1 MGYIR
6 KKLIV
11 FTLLLFSTVALLTGC
26 TKDKYKNLKL
36 DVDKTDIEIVLSD
49 NDEENVFSITS
60 TVSKLPKGY
69 DGAVS
74 FTMPVND
81 FIEEVDVAPQVNN
94 GVSTAYY
101 KAKKQ
106 GGPVIITV
114 KTTEGNLEK
123 QVTVK
128 VTKPITSLS
137 FTQTT
142 IPVVKGERTDIS
154 KFISFNPNG
163 TTQNGIKLELTS
175 GDQTNEL
182 IKVVTDGQYLTVPSD
197 CTLTSFQVRAR
208 STYNDQLVTEVA
220 NVKVVTIVDKENISL
235 IYNNNTPNTTEDDVA
250 LTKNSKGEYNLV
262 LATNAEDNYT
272 KTIYFNFDNKVSENT
287 NYTVTVKGLQDDGSI
302 IDNNVVNS
310 IVQVD
315 KTLNAINSFDIK
327 AIGNGSTQ
335 IEFVIERADFPGYE
349 PFRQTIALNIKSEAF
364 PTNITVTD
372 GSNNQSLD
380 EIKLYANYNE
390 SASIF
395 GTRFRINVSNET
407 GVMTNQNV
415 ILTLSSG
422 GNFIQL
428 YDRFKNA
435 ISFNTPISSDA
446 DYYMAHTYTTAPTA
460 KITLT
465 ITSATFDKI
474 VTTIPINIETDP
486 LVLSTTQPEL
496 NIDINHKEI
505 ETPLSID
512 GVSVSAFDT
521 LKVELVNEDGVD
533 ASKFLKYT
541 QTNTSITLSPIS
553 DEIGECK
560 VKVSAENGS
569 EVVFTVILFESLNA
583 DTTTVKIAGQTLSA
597 KTEVGGYSP
606 TVVVKNGLNI
616 PVSFTINGRNYTT
629 LDNTGLRFSID
640 SSNTQIVKVPNYHS
654 VETQNAPGTS
664 MITVSITGFN
674 DFGEQNKTLY
684 FQISLTVS
692 IPLTSLTTTDKEV
705 TRYDTATLTANQR
718 TQYGTYDIVLYS
730 SPVNA
735 TIDYNSIDWT
745 FTIDGVEYI
754 YGQSPSVEKLIDTTN
769 KIITY
774 TFTYRSTCIVTLT
787 TSMTNFRKAT
797 VECFIRE
804 STIDIL
810 YFQVNAKVQQSF
822 TNENGV
828 TITSPKQASVKMIIK
843 KAKSV
848 SDYFF
853 TNITEYTIAGTNDK
867 YSEVVFDE
875 RDLEYDGEN
884 YTNYDNCLKVV
895 PFTVYPSDAL
905 NKKLCASVNNASIE
919 ATVDNLN
926 GVLNIRILSPFQ
938 DSNANVI
945 VKVYPMD
952 NPDTYKEIRVRVLNG
967 KTEQTAFEI
976 KNVEDLIKINTSL
989 NAYYVLTSNIILDSW
1004 TPIGYNNGNVRAFN
1018 GNFSGT
1024 HNIYD
1029 ANGNVLQST
1038 SYSISGMTITDNEL
1052 DYYGLFAFVG
1062 KNAVIHD
1069 LTLNDFLI
1077 RADINRSVNIYAG
1090 ALAGYSEGAI
1100 RNVVINDGSGVA
1112 NFNGSYYS
1120 TLEKGRTNSGIYITA
1135 NTITT
1140 DRSYFF
1146 VGGLVGFA
1154 NGLYSSNESNLKVKN
1169 YYDGNTNEKFVEQD
1183 YFYVDTTSI
1192 KNDEKYELYSNADI
1206 YNVSAT
1212 TQLNVYVKSNNI
1224 SYVGGLVGFNN
1235 KAYIANEDNEDDV
1248 TFGKDSANVI
1258 TSINASLTDEQ
1269 ITNNINS
1276 AFGGVVGFNN
1286 GIVSNVIAK
1295 ADIIG
1300 KSENE
1305 NNEEY
1310 YMSNIGGVVGYNVG
1324 TIKGTTAYPLL
1335 RGYINVGGIVG
1346 KSESAIVHI
1355 DNTITLTTDGKE
1367 KTYSFINGIGLNSL
1381 ISSEFLQADKVN
1393 FNKNFKIKLEKF
1405 SNESY
1410 DLDGLIQLFKD
1421 QYFTT
1426 SGDDIIEAKIRTLYG
1441 FGNNDPLPELYT
1453 IIRIDYVDLLSED
1466 MTKDTITNYCVS
1478 TTYEN
1483 DESIKSNH
1491 YYNSYFTT
1499 YTLAYKLAKNG
1510 INTVIDNDVQFLYL
1524 GETIKEYNTAI
1535 IGYNNVGGVIGQ
1547 YIGLIGL
1554 GETTSNTNDVNLLRY
1569 KLVDY
1574 YYSSFD
1580 NSKKIASAFNYAI
1593 YNPVSYNTAYNYTG
1607 LKVVPINETGYT
1619 GGYYGNIL
1627 LSDAHSQSASNS
1639 HRNYAG
1645 GLIGYMSN
1653 AAVYNSQVFA
1663 DIQGRLAGLGGI
1675 VGKVDGI
1682 TQINNVSYIGLIH
1695 NKETG
1700 ATADA
1705 TSATG
1710 GIVGDALSATTTF
1723 AYYSEYIRADGSD
1736 YTYIAS
1742 PINVLQYEYNSFGK
1756 SVPTTNEFVS
1766 YNNISNAYFKANTL
1780 NSGYINSVDPF
1791 DRSQLVNN
1799 EKQDEKTKFDYYN
1812 NTSVGFVGEGRKE
1825 VKFIIKDDQ
1834 NGNLTTMHFNPD
1846 GTVATSENGNYAD
1859 GVTPY
1864 RLAMTDTLK
1873 VNFENL
1879 QNHTGNETGLYKLN
1893 ENAYAID
1900 DSESDAQT
1908 LITKFVEKTITYD
1921 ASSVTNEIG
1930 LNNETNGITGPDDYK
1945 YQVPT
1950 SQQYWYINKQVNDG
1964 LPVLLSRQKAIYSTR
1979 TTIISGKE
1987 STEKIV
1993 NRVDLLANFPPT
2005 AINVDYTQNYVDTFI
2020 ANINSDKTAVISYYE
2035 LSQDSYDS
2043 TGTTIDFGNNNQ
2055 YSQSTI
2061 KNYTNTLSSQLRQ
2074 LNTFGYSE
2082 ILNITTIPKFI
2093 NANSVKVV
2101 SSNTSKLSIERDNEG
2116 KYKFVAKGAG
2126 VVELTV
2132 TSVYDPSKTKT
2143 IIVNIIYASQQL
2155 DLSYT
2160 NSGKTESIKGL
2171 SGKTIDLNKYSST
2184 NPSNVSIKSNMKS
2197 TYNFTSG
2204 NGEVNKTFNLLSNY
2218 DGGIRYYILKPTT
2231 IGGETIPSIYWGSNG
2246 EDPTNSG
2253 ITVNDQQLTTE
2264 SVKYLDK
2271 DNNEQ
2276 TNYVYYYDVP
2286 LSMDAKFKGTN
2297 TIQASFVGIPYVNVY
2312 DVNGNVY
2319 KKPLIELSSVDSTI
2333 EIDGYKL
2340 CGLSSIN
2347 SKQLDFLKNIIHLFT
2362 INVKDIN
2369 TGLVSSVN
2377 SININV
2383 DMEPTFDVEIETY
2396 KADEDLYITYQD
2408 GNYVER
2414 IKKIIEGTSID
2425 IADMTLLCTAKDT
2438 STQGVIRYTFSLYVS
2453 YDNKSNITSTY
2464 TKNLRFFVLK
2474 DGVEVT
2480 SNENGFVNAELHSI
2494 VDSKLNITI
2503 PVTINP
2509 QPINEIII
2517 RHYPNSEITVTTD
2530 DNGKKITNVNLNEI
2544 AYDNIIPGHVG
2555 ILKVYI
2561 SPEYAYY
2568 DRVEIV
2574 SSVDANTVV
2583 QFEQMV
2589 ANVIETEYGIYYT
2602 GNYETL
2608 VTDYVSINNGITL
2621 QKNSYINQN
2630 NQIIYNGYLYIR
2642 TLINSFVTDANS
2654 FTLTVRVYKN
2664 GSNTPLKTQSI
2675 TLNVQAPPSLT
2686 MSIDGASRGVVA
2698 RGTEQEFT
2706 VNTNDYT
2713 GVVDFSDSYLY
2724 RISNV
2729 SGSEVV
2735 LGRINSSFS
2744 VRYSNNRYYLVTD
2757 VNLEYGNYIK
2767 LIGKVSK
2774 SINGEVITSEAE
2786 LTVKIVDYIIEEISV
2801 DNMSNGYIT
2810 GLFNQPYALVLRISK
2825 AKYNTSLS
2833 ALVNDKIRTL
2843 EKRYSQA
2850 THISAGSADYNRPY
2864 VWYSVDTTKTDA
2876 SNGRYV
2882 SLNMG
2887 RNSSESYIIGT
2898 IDNYLDL
2905 DNISVYTVQNIKFG
2919 SGDTLAGWIKYV
2931 YDSTDIKPILDDSDQ
2946 SAYKDDDYYYEREC
2960 EFKFNFYRFRD
2971 EDHPDPIQ
2979 NAEQLKNMEDGVD
2992 YILVNDI
2999 TLTDWTPLRSD
3010 LKINSL
3016 DGNGYV
3022 IKIESFNLESYADD
3036 KELIDSVDIGI
3047 FSKINSGTT
3056 IKNLIIE
3063 VAPKYNNSNVELASY
3078 DGTNVDLYVDARA
3091 YKNVTFGL
3099 LAAENAGLVTNVQ
3112 VVYNADSLKEEREN
3126 ITQQYKYTTNVTK
3139 NGSIRRD
3146 LSVIRIE
3153 TTTTVESQTH
3163 YMAGLVARNLDE
3175 GESAVGSI
3183 TNSSI
3188 DNISI
3193 NGVGYVSGFVVENN
3207 GKISSSFYRG
3217 GNIINRIAENYNE
3230 SATSGF
3236 AIYNTGKNAAIQ
3248 YSYAQGRSGE
3258 SGKGITYSE
3267 QSLNGE
3273 YDKTNLDDKI
3283 KNTFAGYNYAN
3294 PKFAEGEQTIEPDNK
3309 IVALRAMNS
3318 MIDTKSNASAFIFEN
3333 NAEVSNCYAN
3343 ILVNSVMSTS
3353 GFVFSNKSNG
3363 TISSCY
3369 TLSSVKLNDYSASP
3383 FTGRSDQSQYNNENP
3398 TGYSDTHYL
3407 KLGSDDN
3414 ASTLE
3419 IRYKEEYLDSEEP
3432 ATYLGAS
3439 QFKEYNTFQSYAFNT
3454 DFEANTNEKVSR
3466 AVWFI
3471 PNASSQEKIKGF
3483 ENYYK
3488 TGSTDKTKNDIK
3500 LKHNNYVVDRPELVA
3515 ANLHTVSIRVWTSKD
3530 DKSNENSY
3538 VYASKPIG
3546 ESIEN
3551 PILIRTAEEFNNY
3564 LVYDSANSNNT
3575 NRKFALRFIS
3585 DIAFNKTDLSAKTY
3599 TMDYSGDLDGNGMT
3613 IEHLRLLSDTD
3624 FETDENAENQKTV
3637 EYLGLFKQICT
3648 SYVTDNDNETKAQ
3661 RGVVRNLKL
3670 VVDEVRGSKVTYV
3683 GVLAG
3688 SVKDGDV
3695 FNIDISGSSDSVY
3708 VQGRNVVG
3716 GLTGLVIGDSQIVNI
3731 TSSINV
3737 QSTYFK
3743 YSNLFS
3749 SKNPNISTSKYG
3761 TFEIYDRTVSTDK
3774 DVKIEG
3780 DGVNNK
3786 TEISYVGGI
3795 VGIFD
3800 NDPEENAGEDNPLS
3814 LFNANARK
3822 LKVTGNAKLS
3832 GEIVGGVIGLVGY
3845 TSKVSDI
3852 TFIVEENASPK
3863 IYATRVA
3870 GGLIGENRGKIE
3882 RSYISHAKTLQDKID
3897 AEYKNAVSRST
3908 ANIIAYS
3915 SASNYDTL
3923 FGRNAHY
3930 TGGVIGFNNKGT
3942 VENCYSR
3949 INVINIDS
3957 LYAGGF
3963 TGWDISGTYQ
3973 YCYTTGSVSAYNSV
3987 GGFIGLLNRNSYTNG
4002 NLDWIAENFITNN
4015 SENSQ
4020 NIGRGQKTL
4029 NSSEIFL
4036 TKFNGVDALNIWRKE
4051 DLNNDRTS
4059 SSLGSLNIGAY
4070 IGKVVASTSAM
4081 PKISDIFD
4089 YSTERTTLAK
4099 ETNFFI
4105 QNDVVSSDNTS
4116 FVMTE
4121 FGTIQYGR
4129 NKILAYSRSGS
4140 NYLYKTMFKDD
4151 IRSTNNKSSN
4161 TIKVTDS
4168 STSTTKEYN
4177 FPIKNN
4183 ENDYAGVDSSYIDN
4197 INSDRVYGISGYA
4210 IEGYTEIIN
4219 NHVQEKYKA
4228 RLYSRML
4235 NIGSARTLKEVIN
4248 TLDVIDAEAKAFN
4261 TFNSDFVRVKENDKF
4276 NNNKN
4281 IDLVDSYSIYKIWSR
4296 TRWTGVEKSTSAD
4309 IATVFPYLEAKP
4321 ERTVI
4326 DVRTVEDLKLMNTYR
4341 TAEFVLRNDITFKD
4355 DEVWEPVGSMSQPF
4369 RGSLHSYKDG
4379 DNQYRYKINNLH
4391 ISRSSMSTLYAGLVG
4406 YASSAQ
4412 FNYFDLNRVNI
4423 DVSTSETADTSIKD
4437 GSLFVGSLIGYSDA
4451 GTVIDNVS
4459 IIQSKY
4465 VKAESP
4471 VGSEIVVNVNEINN
4485 IIKSNRAGTIGGL
4498 VGYNGAGTITNCDID
4513 EMNIQINGLGDTS
4526 KANNDVNRTLA
4537 FGGLVGMMTSQSAS
4551 IDMVSNVNVSGQI
4564 VINDCGFIAGSIDA
4578 QNDRSFDIG
4587 GLIGRV
4593 NDSASTTLAKITDF
4607 DVNTHIAFN
4616 LDFANSNGGIKY
4628 FNVGGVVGTA
4638 NKGKLTSTTKNDGT
4652 INNEKKF
4659 TVNDQS
4665 KAVIQ
4670 TQVNE
4675 TSYIN
4680 NYSGEF
4686 NYGGIVGNI
4695 VGSTD
4700 TVSENPELLNIAVK
4714 TTNESNKS
4722 LTFELNNCNLKSAN
4736 IGGAVGYAENSS
4748 INNVYSNVSL
4758 KITNSTDIED
4768 KKYNIGGLVGYSNN
4782 SQNMKYMYSEGTI
4795 ESNLTKCES
4804 SNIGGAFGQVIMA
4817 TNYEISNVV
4826 SQTKL
4831 TITYSSNAGS
4841 SNVGGFAG
4849 SIYNGSVNESVSTSD
4864 ISIEKSSING
4874 IKLNVGGFVGNIDI
4888 TNDTIDKS
4896 YLDKTSYRSVKISN
4910 SYATNDIDLGN
4921 MFIDTT
4927 KHKAGLFIGSISTND
4942 TDKTNRTI
4950 NINNN
4955 YTIGK
4960 FVYSTINASAYE
4972 ERDNKGGFLGGFN
4985 TNIDT
4990 LSYISKLKNIV
5001 MFNNIYNRDFVSYTN
5016 EYGDAKSTK
5025 EMLFNS
5031 DTTFKGLEVNNS
5043 FKNTNPEIWIV
5054 VNNKYPQ
5061 LKWINNLQIAGQSI
5075 SSLQADGT
5083 KVAPEYPN
5091 PSSPLNGVKNKTY
5104 ILNIAN
5110 ANISGN
5116 IENSTIYFNT
5126 DTKQTSLSSWSNV
5139 TLDYKSVVYGI
5150 NTNVN
5155 SLSTMLVTTNNGLIV
5170 DTAIPNNLVGTNN
5183 GIIYQVTTIG
5193 TALSTASNNIVNT
5206 NNGII
5211 DSVVVSDNNISGHI
5225 YNTSTGYI
5233 YRSVVKTTKSGGFN
5247 YANKGTIKDSYI
5259 RTGSTSDYKY
5269 VYYDGKGKKYE
5280 YVSSDSNKK
5289 DIIELVNVLDINS
5302 FDMVEDWT
5310 VIKGVNDGQPIL
5322 QSELKGTDISS
5333 GKVNFY
5339 GDITDAYKWET
5350 NLSEADLK
5358 TLASRIGKSTATHI
5372 NIIKGDRSGA
5382 NSTDI
5387 TLVELMKIT
5396 TSGYIESVTQ
5406 EKFDSSTDTN
5416 SGNAYYIDTVVNDE
5430 LNTTDNLR
5438 ILTIKE
5444 YNFGVITTTK
5454 KRIANIANRD
5464 FWLKDDIDL
5473 SGKLW
5478 TPIGVG
5484 YNNYILDKNETVN
5497 ENSTYVNKISYPFN
5511 GTIAGNGNK
5520 ITNMSVVG
5528 VNSNVGL
5535 FGSATSTS
5543 GVLSIFKD
5551 MLLTNSTVIGVAD
5564 NGYAVAGAVAGRII
5578 VPTLNSTNNSFDA
5591 YTKIGTQKANV
5602 YGSTRAS
5609 GLIGDVLSF
5618 NSGFKALEMT
5628 YSYVNSNVI
5637 TGNNGYAS
5645 AFINM
5650 GNDYKNG
5657 VGGSYTN
5664 TSTNASV
5671 KEFYMAGNMY
5681 ANGIVSDDTKFAN
5694 SNTNSSLF
5702 GNFETNKD
5710 ETTRSVYVIGYD
5722 DKYAKKKTSTDLK
5735 TKDLDYFTWG
5745 DIWTRISSNQTE
5757 EYNEGYPVLKNEVDY
5772 WILHTDDTLDL
5783 TNQRIEINSPEKL
5796 AKIADAVNT
5805 NNQLSNKTVVLT
5817 EDIDLSGKIWTPIG
5831 YNESKSFKGI
5841 FDFNGYSI
5849 KGLTVTGVYLKP
5861 TTTSSQKVETA
5872 NNVEGVGLFGYLGD
5886 APEIKSSNGVGKIGN
5901 DIELSANNY
5910 STYSRITGISNVGAL
5925 VGKADKTTINN
5936 VANYAT
5942 VTSATTIG
5950 QANDNGVG
5958 GLIGT
5963 LIAKTSSSGNTSYS
5977 GLSNNGNIMTTRRN
5991 VGGVIGYLTSGS
6003 RDSVVD
6009 FIDIY
6014 NSGDITAEGESAVN
6028 IGGIIGYNNSCNINI
6043 NGFKENNHNYET
6055 LATNKGNISGYS
6067 IVGGIIGYSNK
6078 GIIQNI
6084 INAGNVKTLNSIA
6097 GSIAGKVE
6105 NMEIYEVINTG
6116 SVNTDSNSRIG
6127 GIIGEASIVKISNI
6141 LNRGSSSSSSLENG
6155 NYYGIVGRFANNDFV
6170 MYTVVDLSTNNENSL
6185 LYSYENVPYTA
6196 RMVIDNNHILVN
6208 GAYFGN
6214 LAGFKTNI
6222 TYNGTDYLTY
6232 LDVFNDNLL
6241 WDLTQSEYYLMFNTP
6256 VQGTRPNTT
6265 ISNGTQMFTPTVQS
6279 DFNYLA
6285 DLNRKRYGVSC
6296 VEYPILLSQNVT
6308 LTDHISLGRGA
6319 YPWKKTI
6326 NGDGHS
6332 ITVEKINDSSTSLS
6346 ILGSVMGL
6354 SEEVR
6359 IYNLKVLYNT
6369 SITINKST
6377 GLLLDTGYNII
6388 VDDVTT
6394 GNTSTSDTINIYG
6407 STIVFGTIAN
6417 KLSYSTLSGACN
6429 NYKINVQSCNSDSYI
6444 GGLVGKAEKT
6454 IITRPTNKNNMT
6466 GDKGYM
6472 GAVVGFADGDGNS
6485 AQSVISD
6492 SNVVIDVDAKNSTF
6506 GGVAGKS
6513 SSYTYQTIS
6522 DSNSTSYMFGNLD
6535 IDNGNMSI
6543 KKREGNITG
6552 ASTIGGVIGLSTN
6565 DRLTEVSVSTNII
6578 QKDSTTFYV
6587 GGIIGESV
6595 GSVLTKCNNASLIK
6609 GYKISGIVG
6618 KATNTTLT
6626 NCYNQEAGEIICFK
6640 GSTSQAAGFS
6650 VLFENS
6656 TMTDCSNLGYIA
6668 VETKLDDQSEI
6679 AGFVVEL
6686 KGNSNITGC
6695 VQRGYIGMCDLA
6707 KSRANSNGYMI
6718 NAYYSKYNLD
6728 DNNCSGY
6735 TYSYND
6741 TVGTINKAAENYQTY
6756 KYSDYIC
6763 RKDRSASYN
6772 ISRNDDDARKVT
6784 IYDSYAIFTKGYIGG
6799 ISFWETYEAVL
6810 TAYTSYGSP
6819 NSVGSF
6825 SLSNQNQDAY
6835 DRQTAFGTKMFG
6847 GFRNPGALKV
6857 SISYSY
6863 EEYQTSSFLANM
6875 GNERYRIYF
6884 VYTDLNGV
6892 EQTIESIKYRTGD
6905 SVYTPTYIKD
6915 TTNHKEVTDWR
6926 YAKGT
6931 SAKKFVSGTEIGSNT
6946 FDDYG
6951 GYTTITDSEG
6961 SPVKTAKLYG
6971 NWVTEKIRITL
6982 YEKFNPKREEI
6993 EDENG
6998 NTQDNYETL
7007 TPICSLTVDWG
7018 TVVTDATLRSYL
7030 TASSDLF
7037 DEDKYRIKCWYVM
7050 DTGTWNGYVE
7060 TADISTATAIGDE
7073 KEQMEK
7079 IRTEARNVLNQYTNG
7094 NWENAKKVN
7103 DSWSNLTA
7111 SCYTNTNLKVGD
7123 KLTMDSLYLCA
7134 VKVYTIKFMDD
7145 GNTIATKHVDQ
7156 GSNLTDFPDDPTKE
7170 HYTFVGWFTSDNVQ
7184 LKSDTKITSNMT
7196 VNAKYEPVK
7205 YNVKFVYGLNG
7216 EKSTTKQIEYNT
7228 SLLNSHKPS
7237 DSLTNV
7243 TGYTIKSWKDA
7254 SGNEVPFNN
7263 TYRVTEDF
7271 TLTAYYE
7278 KIPYTVT
7285 FIKDGETYG
7294 SPVTV
7299 LYGDTVSEPTP
7310 PTSSNPLLGEFE
7322 YWCTDDTLTNRY
7334 DFSTPVKD
7342 NLTLYAKFK
7351 AAIADVTYK
7360 FVDST
7365 GATISDKSDYITQVE
7380 VGSTLTCPSDT
7391 DPNFVINGY
7400 ELEGFYTDTSFSE
7413 EYDFKSAVSTSQVV
7427 IYAQYFKT
7435 YTVTFVV
7442 GARYNGGESTSKT
7455 ITVRTGNKIPT
7466 GSVPPVLTNVNKY
7479 GWLFVEN
7486 DVASREIDFSTYAI
7500 TSDINLYYYAT
7511 NDVQIVYI
7519 LEGDSNYTVFK
7530 TYSNVQYGETIA
7542 RPDTDVAVDG
7552 YRFAG
7557 YYSDSTF
7564 NSEFNFDTDVIT
7576 TKDTKIYAKMVKQIT
7591 IEFIPYDDG
7600 SAGASG
7606 TPKKSVKIDK
7616 GSVVDEKDWITF
7628 LTEVDIS
7635 DIVWYYTDSTH
7646 TEKTEIALADL
7657 QAKSFTENTDIFYK
7671 WNKSN

>member
-128 VTKPITSLS
+128 VTKPITSLN

-208 STYNDQLVTEVA
+208 STYNDQLTTEVT

-272 KTIYFNFDNKVSENT
+272 KTIYFNFDNKVSENI

-335 IEFVIERADFPGYE
+335 IEFIIERADFPGYE
-349 PFRQTIALNIKSEAF
+349 PFRQTITLNIRSEAF
-364 PTNITVTD
+364 PTNITVTN

-422 GNFIQL
+422 GNFIKL
-428 YDRFKNA
+428 YDRFKNP
-435 ISFNTPISSDA
+435 ISFNTPISSNA
-446 DYYMAHTYTTAPTA
+446 DYYMAHTFTTAPTA

-465 ITSATFDKI
+465 ITSSTFDKI

-512 GVSVSAFDT
+512 GISVSAFDT

-533 ASKFLKYT
+533 ASKYLKYT

-569 EVVFTVILFESLNA
+569 EVVFTIILFESLNA

-597 KTEVGGYSP
+597 KTEAGGYSP

-616 PVSFTINGRNYTT
+616 PVSFIINGRNYTT
-629 LDNTGLRFSID
+629 LDNTGLRFSIV

-692 IPLTSLTTTDKEV
+692 IPLTSLNTTNPEV

-745 FTIDGVEYI
+745 FTIDNVEYI
-754 YGQSPSVEKLIDTTN
+754 YGQSPSVAKLIDTTN

-804 STIDIL
+804 STIDSV
-810 YFQVNAKVQQSF
+810 YFKVNAKVQQSF

-828 TITSPKQASVKMIIK
+828 TITSPKQASVRMIIK

-875 RDLEYDGEN
+875 RDLGYDGEN

-905 NKKLCASVNNASIE
+905 NKNLGASVNNASIE
-919 ATVDNLN
+919 ATVDNIN

-1029 ANGNVLQST
+1029 TNGNVLQST

-1062 KNAVIHD
+1062 KDAVIHD
-1069 LTLNDFLI
+1069 LTINDFLI

-1090 ALAGYSEGAI
+1090 ALAGYSEGVI
-1100 RNVVINDGSGVA
+1100 KNVVINDGSGVA
-1112 NFNGSYYS
+1112 NFNGSYYT

-1140 DRSYFF
+1140 EKSYYF

-1154 NGLYSSNESNLKVKN
+1154 NGSKYLSNGNFDTKLYYSTNNN
-1169 YYDGNTNEKFVEQD
+1169 YIEDTVNVVNTTANN
-1183 YFYVDTTSI
+1183 
-1192 KNDEKYELYSNADI
+1192 NDYELYSNADI
-1206 YNVSAT
+1206 YNSYST

-1235 KAYIANEDNEDDV
+1235 KSYIANEDNEDDV

-1269 ITNNINS
+1269 ITNNIDS

-1286 GIVSNVIAK
+1286 GVVSNVIAK

-1300 KSENE
+1300 KYENE
-1305 NNEEY
+1305 NNEEH

-1346 KSESAIVHI
+1346 KSETAIAHI
-1355 DNTITLTTDGKE
+1355 DNTITLTANGKE
-1367 KTYSFINGIGLNSL
+1367 KTYSFINGIGINDSL
-1381 ISSEFLQADKVN
+1381 SSEFLQADKIN
-1393 FNKNFKIKLEKF
+1393 FNKNFRIKLEKF

-1410 DLDGLIQLFKD
+1410 DYDGIKQLFKS
-1421 QYFTT
+1421 QFF
-1426 SGDDIIEAKIRTLYG
+1426 GDLTDNVIETNINTLYNLSDNMIPDT
-1441 FGNNDPLPELYT
+1441 FT
-1453 IIRIDYVDLLSED
+1453 VIRIDYVDLLSKETTTD
-1466 MTKDTITNYCVS
+1466 YSVA
-1478 TTYEN
+1478 TTYTTLKGLEKL
-1483 DESIKSNH
+1483 KSY
-1491 YYNSYFTT
+1491 YYNDTFTT
-1499 YTLAYKLAKNG
+1499 YTIALKLANLG
-1510 INTVIDNDVQFLYL
+1510 INTVVDNDVQFLSL
-1524 GETIKEYNTAI
+1524 GDSVKEYNTAI
-1535 IGYNNVGGVIGQ
+1535 IGYNNVGGAIGQ
-1547 YIGLIGL
+1547 YIGLVGL
-1554 GETTSNTNDVNLLRY
+1554 GDGSDNDNNAVLGNYSLVN
-1569 KLVDY
+1569 Y
-1574 YYSSFD
+1574 YYSSF
-1580 NSKKIASAFNYAI
+1580 NSNLKIAATFNYAI
-1593 YNPVSYNTAYNYTG
+1593 YNPVSYNTVYNYTG

-1675 VGKVDGI
+1675 VGKTEGI
-1682 TQINNVSYIGLIH
+1682 TQINNTSYIGLIH
-1695 NKETG
+1695 NKTTG
-1700 ATADA
+1700 TTEDATA
-1705 TSATG
+1705 ATG
-1710 GIVGDALSATTTF
+1710 GIVGDALNATTTF
-1723 AYYSEYIRADGSD
+1723 AYFSEYNRSD
-1736 YTYIAS
+1736 STTVNYTYIAS
-1742 PINVLQYEYNSFGK
+1742 PINIVQYESNIFKDSLAMIPK
-1756 SVPTTNEFVS
+1756 QTI
-1766 YNNISNAYFKANTL
+1766 YNNISNSYFMANTL
-1780 NSGYINSVDPF
+1780 NSGYIETVESF
-1791 DRSQLVNN
+1791 DS
-1799 EKQDEKTKFDYYN
+1799 KTLEGKTDFEQVMLKLEYYN
-1812 NTSVGFVGEGRKE
+1812 NTSKGFVGEGKKE
-1825 VKFIIKDDQ
+1825 IKQ
-1834 NGNLTTMHFNPD
+1834 VVSIYNAGNMEKQWFKSD
-1846 GTVATSENGNYAD
+1846 GTSANANDVGATDYLLTKVDS
-1859 GVTPY
+1859 
-1864 RLAMTDTLK
+1864 LK
-1873 VNFENL
+1873 VNFEYL
-1879 QNHTGNETGLYKLN
+1879 QNNVAGKENSACTILN
-1893 ENAYAID
+1893 ENAYGID
-1900 DSESDAQT
+1900 NSEAAAQT
-1908 LITKFVEKTITYD
+1908 VITKFAAKTVIVPNGDKSIIYNSTYD
-1921 ASSVTNEIG
+1921 AS
-1930 LNNETNGITGPDDYK
+1930 NETSETGLVKGTNGVTGLDSFRYV
-1945 YQVPT
+1945 VPVIR
-1950 SQQYWYINKQVNDG
+1950 QYWYLNKQVNNG

-1979 TTIISGKE
+1979 TIIE
-1987 STEKIV
+1987 DDQERTETIV
-1993 NRVDLLANFPPT
+1993 NRVDLLVNFPPT

-2061 KNYTNTLSSQLRQ
+2061 KNYTNTLSSQLRE
-2074 LNTFGYSE
+2074 LNTYGYSE

-2101 SSNTSKLSIERDNEG
+2101 SSNASKLSIERGNDG

-2126 VVELTV
+2126 VVELTI
-2132 TSVYDPSKTKT
+2132 TSAYDPSKTKT

-2155 DLSYT
+2155 DLSYN
-2160 NSGKTESIKGL
+2160 NSGKIESIKGL
-2171 SGKTIDLNKYSST
+2171 AGKTIDLNKYSST
-2184 NPSNVSIKSNMKS
+2184 NPSNVSIKSNIKS
-2197 TYNFTSG
+2197 TYNFASSG
-2204 NGEVNKTFNLLSNY
+2204 GDVNKIFNLVSNY
-2218 DGGIRYYILKPTT
+2218 DGGIRYYYLTKKNID
-2231 IGGETIPSIYWGSNG
+2231 ENNVSSIYWVSGG

-2286 LSMDAKFKGTN
+2286 LSMEAKFKGSN
-2297 TIQASFVGIPYVNVY
+2297 VIQADFVAIPYVNVY
-2312 DVNGNVY
+2312 DANGNAY
-2319 KKPLIELSSVDSTI
+2319 KKPLIELSSNVSSTI
-2333 EIDGYKL
+2333 EMDGKKL
-2340 CGLSSIN
+2340 CGLSSVN
-2347 SKQLDFLKNIIHLFT
+2347 SDQLNFLKNIIHSFT

-2369 TGLVSSVN
+2369 TGLVSSIN
-2377 SININV
+2377 SININA
-2383 DMEPTFDVEIETY
+2383 DMEPTFNVEIETY
-2396 KADEDLYITYQD
+2396 KSDEDLYITYQD
-2408 GNYVER
+2408 SNYVEH
-2414 IKKIIEGTSID
+2414 INKIIKDTPIQ

-2438 STQGVIRYTFSLYVS
+2438 SIQGVIRYTFNLYVS
-2453 YDNKSNITSTY
+2453 PDNKSNITSSY

-2480 SNENGFVNAELHSI
+2480 SDENGFVNAELHSI

-2530 DNGKKITNVNLNEI
+2530 SDGKKITNVNLNEI

-2589 ANVIETEYGIYYT
+2589 ANATETEYGIYYT

-2608 VTDYVSINNGITL
+2608 VTDYVAINNGITL

-2630 NQIIYNGYLYIR
+2630 NQIVYNGYLYIR

-2686 MSIDGASRGVVA
+2686 MSMTDGSSVGVVA

-2706 VNTNDYT
+2706 VKTNDFN
-2713 GVVDFSDSYLY
+2713 GVVDFSESYLY

-2729 SGSEVV
+2729 SGSEIV
-2735 LGRINSSFS
+2735 LGSINSQFS

-2801 DNMSNGYIT
+2801 ENMSNGYIT

-2825 AKYNTSLS
+2825 AKYNTTLS

-2850 THISAGSADYNRPY
+2850 THISAGSEEYNKPY
-2864 VWYSVDTTKTDA
+2864 IWYAVDTTKTDA
-2876 SNGRYV
+2876 SSGRYI

-2887 RNSSESYIIGT
+2887 RNSSESYIIDT

-2919 SGDTLAGWIKYV
+2919 SGDTLAGRIKYV
-2931 YDSTDIKPILDDSDQ
+2931 YDTTDIKPILSDSDDV
-2946 SAYKDDDYYYEREC
+2946 AYNNEDAYYYTQEC

-2971 EDHPDPIQ
+2971 EEHPDPIQ
-2979 NAEQLKNMEDGVD
+2979 TAEQLRNMEDGVD

-2999 TLTDWTPLRSD
+2999 TLTDWIPLRSD

-3022 IKIESFNLESYADD
+3022 IKIESFNLERYADD
-3036 KELIDSVDIGI
+3036 KELINRADIGI

-3056 IKNLIIE
+3056 VKNLIIE

-3078 DGTNVDLYVDARA
+3078 DGTDVDLYVDARA

-3112 VVYNADSLKEEREN
+3112 VVYNADSLKEEREK
-3126 ITQQYKYTTNVTK
+3126 ITQQYKYTTNITK

-3236 AIYNTGKNAAIQ
+3236 AIYNTGNNAAIQ
-3248 YSYAQGRSGE
+3248 YSYTQGRTGE
-3258 SGKGITYSE
+3258 GSNGITYADS
-3267 QSLNGE
+3267 SLSGT
-3273 YDKTNLDDKI
+3273 YDKTALKPTI

-3294 PKFAEGEQTIEPDNK
+3294 SSDKLDS
-3309 IVALRAMNS
+3309 IVVLRAMNS

-3353 GFVFSNKSNG
+3353 GFVFSNKANG
-3363 TISSCY
+3363 TISSSY
-3369 TLSSVKLNDYSASP
+3369 TLSSVKLNDYSSSP
-3383 FTGRSDQSQYNNENP
+3383 FTGRGDQSNYNNENP

-3414 ASTLE
+3414 ATKAE
-3419 IRYKEEYLDSEEP
+3419 KNYREEFLDSEEP

-3454 DFEANTNEKVSR
+3454 DFETNSVEKVTR

-3471 PNASSQEKIKGF
+3471 PNPSSQNELYGD
-3483 ENYYK
+3483 NK
-3488 TGSTDKTKNDIK
+3488 TY
-3500 LKHNNYVVDRPELVA
+3500 LKHKKYVQGRPELVA
-3515 ANLHTVSIRVWTSKD
+3515 ANLHTVSIKVWTSKD
-3530 DKSNENSY
+3530 EESNENSY
-3538 VYASKPIG
+3538 VYASTPIG
-3546 ESIEN
+3546 ESIQN

-3564 LVYDSANSNNT
+3564 LVYDSSSADNK
-3575 NRKFALRFIS
+3575 NRKFAIRFIS

-3624 FETDENAENQKTV
+3624 FETDENTNTQKTV
-3637 EYLGLFKQICT
+3637 EYLGLFKRINT
-3648 SYVTDNDNETKAQ
+3648 SYVTDNDKETKAQ
-3661 RGVVRNLKL
+3661 RGVVRNLNL

-3688 SVKDGDV
+3688 SVEDGDV

-3708 VQGRNVVG
+3708 VQGRNIVG
-3716 GLTGLVIGDSQIVNI
+3716 GLTGLVTGDSQIVNI

-3749 SKNPNISTSKYG
+3749 SKNPDLDSSQYG
-3761 TFEIYDRTVSTDK
+3761 TFEIYDRELKTADTTV
-3774 DVKIEG
+3774 EG
-3780 DGVNNK
+3780 DGINNK
-3786 TEISYVGGI
+3786 SQISYVGGI

-3882 RSYISHAKTLQDKID
+3882 RSYISHSKTLQNKID

-3915 SASNYDTL
+3915 SASNYDAL

-3949 INVINIDS
+3949 INVINKDS

-3973 YCYTTGSVSAYNSV
+3973 YCYTTGSVLAYNSV
-3987 GGFIGLLNRNSYTNG
+3987 GGFIGLLNRNYYEEDDS
-4002 NLDWIAENFITNN
+4002 LHWIAENFITKN
-4015 SENSQ
+4015 SENSR
-4020 NIGRGQKTL
+4020 NIGRGQRTL
-4029 NSSEIFL
+4029 EASTASL
-4036 TKFNGVDALNIWRKE
+4036 TKFNGVNALNIWRKE
-4051 DLNNDRTS
+4051 DLSNDRTPS
-4059 SSLGSLNIGAY
+4059 TLGSSNIGAY
-4070 IGKVVASTSAM
+4070 VGKVVAITESKPLITEVFDM
-4081 PKISDIFD
+4081 P
-4089 YSTERTTLAK
+4089 TERTSQAK
-4099 ETNFFI
+4099 ETNYFI

-4121 FGTIQYGR
+4121 FGTIQYSG

-4140 NYLYKTMFKDD
+4140 NYLYNTMFADD
-4151 IRSTNNKSSN
+4151 IRSTAAQSANSFGSDKH
-4161 TIKVTDS
+4161 KYPV
-4168 STSTTKEYN
+4168 
-4177 FPIKNN
+4177 KNN
-4183 ENDYAGVDSSYIDN
+4183 TNDTAYVNY
-4197 INSDRVYGISGYA
+4197 INSNRVYGISGYA
-4210 IEGYTEIIN
+4210 IEGYTETN
-4219 NHVQEKYKA
+4219 SSGSTDNKYMS
-4228 RLYSRML
+4228 RLYSRMQ

-4248 TLDVIDAEAKAFN
+4248 TLDVIDSEAKAFGDQYVAQ
-4261 TFNSDFVRVKENDKF
+4261 TTGNSFINGSDTIATPISRPDN
-4276 NNNKN
+4276 
-4281 IDLVDSYSIYKIWSR
+4281 YSIYYIWSR
-4296 TRWTGVEKSTSAD
+4296 TRWTGVEKSTTAD
-4309 IATVFPYLEAKP
+4309 LATVFPYLEAKP

-4326 DVRTVEDLKLMNTYR
+4326 EVRTVDDLKLMNTYR
-4341 TAEFVLRNDITFKD
+4341 TAEFVLMNDITFKD
-4355 DEVWEPVGSMSQPF
+4355 NETWDPVGSMSQPF
-4369 RGSLHSYKDG
+4369 RGSLHSYDG
-4379 DNQYRYKINNLH
+4379 KHYAIINMHMN
-4391 ISRSSMSTLYAGLVG
+4391 RQSMSLLFAGLVG
-4406 YASSAQ
+4406 YASEAK
-4412 FNYFDLNRVNI
+4412 FYDFDLNQVRIN
-4423 DVSTSETADTSIKD
+4423 VSTSATADVSVKD
-4437 GSLFVGSLIGYSDA
+4437 GSLFIGALVGYSDA
-4451 GTVIDNVS
+4451 GTS
-4459 IIQSKY
+4459 IK
-4465 VKAESP
+4465 
-4471 VGSEIVVNVNEINN
+4471 NVNMTTCSIETD
-4485 IIKSNRAGTIGGL
+4485 RAGTIGGL
-4498 VGYNGAGTITNCDID
+4498 IGYSGLGTIESSTISGL
-4513 EMNIQINGLGDTS
+4513 QIVVNGLGDTS
-4526 KANNDVNRTLA
+4526 KANNDSAKTLA
-4537 FGGLVGMMTSQSAS
+4537 FGGLVGMITSAS
-4551 IDMVSNVNVSGQI
+4551 ADSNIINNARVSGSVCLNNSNI
-4564 VINDCGFIAGSIDA
+4564 RENSISA
-4578 QNDRSFDIG
+4578 SESRLFDIG
-4587 GLIGRV
+4587 GLVGRV
-4593 NDSASTTLAKITDF
+4593 NDSDHTTMAKIATTTVN
-4607 DVNTHIAFN
+4607 VNTDYA
-4616 LDFANSNGGIKY
+4616 LDFANDNNAIKNVSIGGIIGSAINTKLIAEGETY
-4628 FNVGGVVGTA
+4628 NTVS
-4638 NKGKLTSTTKNDGT
+4638 KGKVDNSMS
-4652 INNEKKF
+4652 I
-4659 TVNDQS
+4659 S
-4665 KAVIQ
+4665 
-4670 TQVNE
+4670 
-4675 TSYIN
+4675 
-4680 NYSGEF
+4680 NYSNSFNMGGAIGRITGLTNTADNIYDMSNMQILTPKLDDGNAVWQEF
-4686 NYGGIVGNI
+4686 SATNCGNM
-4695 VGSTD
+4695 T
-4700 TVSENPELLNIAVK
+4700 
-4714 TTNESNKS
+4714 
-4722 LTFELNNCNLKSAN
+4722 AN
-4736 IGGAVGYAENSS
+4736 IGGAVGYAENATFS
-4748 INNVYSNVSL
+4748 NVYAD
-4758 KITNSTDIED
+4758 TNWDID
-4768 KKYNIGGLVGYSNN
+4768 NKNNATFNIGGLFGYINN
-4782 SQNMKYMYSEGTI
+4782 SQNIDTMYAKGI
-4795 ESNLTKCES
+4795 IKLNA
-4804 SNIGGAFGQVIMA
+4804 NNGINNVGGAFGQVVMA
-4817 TNYEISNVV
+4817 RSEEYSYSINKVVADNDIKVTFETNNGTGNI
-4826 SQTKL
+4826 
-4831 TITYSSNAGS
+4831 
-4841 SNVGGFAG
+4841 GGFVG
-4849 SIYNGSVNESVSTSD
+4849 KIYNGVITECSTTSD
-4864 ISIEKSSING
+4864 IAVTGSDISKVN
-4874 IKLNVGGFVGNIDI
+4874 LNVGGFVGITDI
-4888 TNDTIDKS
+4888 TNEMGYLRNTKVRRITINDC
-4896 YLDKTSYRSVKISN
+4896 
-4910 SYATNDIDLGN
+4910 YATNDIDLAK
-4921 MFIDTT
+4921 MFINSTQ
-4927 KHKAGLFIGSISTND
+4927 HKAGLFVGTIETNIAD
-4942 TDKTNRTI
+4942 TVDKTV

-4960 FVYSTINASAYE
+4960 FVYSTINTSAYE
-4972 ERDNKGGFLGGFN
+4972 ERENKGGFLGGFN

-5001 MFNNIYNRDFVSYTN
+5001 MYNNICNRDFVSYTN

-5031 DTTFKGLEVNNS
+5031 VNTFKGLEVNNS
-5043 FKNTNPEIWIV
+5043 FTNEEVWKV
-5054 VNNKYPQ
+5054 DLNRYPQ
-5061 LKWINNLQIAGQSI
+5061 LKWINDLKIAGQSI

-5083 KVAPEYPN
+5083 KVAPDYRD
-5091 PSSPLNGVKNKTY
+5091 SSITLNGVKNRTY

-5110 ANISGN
+5110 AIISGD

-5170 DTAIPNNLVGTNN
+5170 DTAIPNNLVDTNN

-5206 NNGII
+5206 NTGII

-5233 YRSVVKTTKSGGFN
+5233 YRSVVKTTQSGGFN

-5259 RTGSTSDYKY
+5259 RTGSTSGYTY
-5269 VYYDGKGKKYE
+5269 VYYDRKGNQYD
-5280 YVSSDSNKK
+5280 YVSSDSDRK
-5289 DIIELVNVLDINS
+5289 DIIELVNVLDRNS

-5322 QSELKGTDISS
+5322 QSELKGKDDNS
-5333 GKVNFY
+5333 GNVNFY
-5339 GDITDAYKWET
+5339 GNIIDTYKWGT
-5350 NLSEADLK
+5350 GLSEADLK

-5372 NIIKGDRSGA
+5372 NIINGDRSGA
-5382 NSTDI
+5382 NSEDI
-5387 TLVELMKIT
+5387 TLSELMSIT
-5396 TSGYIESVTQ
+5396 TKGYIDSVTQ
-5406 EKFDSSTDTN
+5406 EKETSLDTN
-5416 SGNAYYIDTVVNDE
+5416 AGNVYYLDSIDNQP
-5430 LNTTDNLR
+5430 NTIDNLR

-5444 YNFGVITTTK
+5444 YKFGVVTTTK
-5454 KRIANIANRD
+5454 KRIADITNKD
-5464 FWLKDDIDL
+5464 FWLKQDINL
-5473 SGKLW
+5473 AGKLW

-5484 YNNYILDKNETVN
+5484 YDNYILRQGETVN

-5511 GTIAGNGNK
+5511 GTIAGNGYK

-5535 FGSATSTS
+5535 FGTITSENTN
-5543 GVLSIFKD
+5543 LSDSILKG
-5551 MLLTNSTVIGVAD
+5551 MLITNSTVISVSD
-5564 NGYAVAGAVAGRII
+5564 NGYAVAGALAGRII
-5578 VPTLNSTNNSFDA
+5578 VPTLNNAINTFNA
-5591 YTKIGTQKANV
+5591 YTKVGTQQANV

-5618 NSGFKALEMT
+5618 NSNFKALEMT

-5637 TGNNGYAS
+5637 TSDNGYAS

-5650 GNDYKNG
+5650 GNDYKN
-5657 VGGSYTN
+5657 VTDGSYTN
-5664 TSTNASV
+5664 SSIYAPV

-5681 ANGIVSDDTKFAN
+5681 ANGIVSDETKFTD
-5694 SNTNSSLF
+5694 SYTNSSLF
-5702 GNFETNKD
+5702 GNFATNKQ
-5710 ETTRSVYVIGYD
+5710 ETIRSVYALDYSDSYGTNIESVNNYSSSEI
-5722 DKYAKKKTSTDLK
+5722 LR

-5745 DIWTRISSNQTE
+5745 DIWTRISATSNSE
-5757 EYNEGYPVLKNEVDY
+5757 GYNDGYPVLKNEIDY
-5772 WILHTDDTLDL
+5772 WILDTDKNLNIDSQINIDTP
-5783 TNQRIEINSPEKL
+5783 QKL
-5796 AKIADAVNT
+5796 ARIAELVNT
-5805 NNQLSNKTVVLT
+5805 NKLGDGYTIILT
-5817 EDIDLSGKIWTPIG
+5817 KDIDLTGKIWTPIG
-5831 YNESKSFKGI
+5831 YNQSRTFKGV
-5841 FDFNGYSI
+5841 FDFNGHTI
-5849 KGLTVTGVYLKP
+5849 KGITITGVYLKP
-5861 TTTSSQKVETA
+5861 ESTVSEKVVTVVETEGNKVE
-5872 NNVEGVGLFGYLGD
+5872 GLGLFGYLGSE
-5886 APEIKSSNGVGKIGN
+5886 AVIQSTGGVGKLGAQGDN
-5901 DIELSANNY
+5901 
-5910 STYSRITGISNVGAL
+5910 SRIIGIGNVGAL
-5925 VGKADKTTINN
+5925 VGKADESVIKNITNMVNVSSPTTETNRPTN
-5936 VANYAT
+5936 GQSNY
-5942 VTSATTIG
+5942 
-5950 QANDNGVG
+5950 GVG
-5958 GLIGT
+5958 GLIGH
-5963 LIAKTSSSGNTSYS
+5963 LVAKQSQDVSYEN
-5977 GLSNNGNIMTTRRN
+5977 LTNNGNITSTRPN
-5991 VGGVIGYLTSGS
+5991 
-6003 RDSVVD
+6003 
-6009 FIDIY
+6009 
-6014 NSGDITAEGESAVN
+6014 
-6028 IGGIIGYNNSCNINI
+6028 
-6043 NGFKENNHNYET
+6043 
-6055 LATNKGNISGYS
+6055 
-6067 IVGGIIGYSNK
+6067 VGGIIGYLYSKTTSNYK
-6078 GIIQNI
+6078 ITLKNFANNGAVYSTTSDAKNIGGFIGYNAGVNIDIDGYDNTISTYSSISKNINTGAVTGYEKVGGIVGYSTNGSIQNVVNTGVI
-6084 INAGNVKTLNSIA
+6084 YATNGIA
-6097 GSIAGKVE
+6097 GGIAGE
-6105 NMEIYEVINTG
+6105 IDNMEIYEVINNAQIDCG
-6116 SVNTDSNSRIG
+6116 SSANAIAS
-6127 GIIGEASIVKISNI
+6127 IIGKLNGSNKSIISNLFNMCQSQQSI
-6141 LNRGSSSSSSLENG
+6141 NVTYRGLIGNLSGNYDFYTALDMATSDTEDIIYGNTSVASANSLVTGANNHVIINKAFINNISLLNRYTTNVYDGSK
-6155 NYYGIVGRFANNDFV
+6155 YA
-6170 MYTVVDLSTNNENSL
+6170 
-6185 LYSYENVPYTA
+6185 
-6196 RMVIDNNHILVN
+6196 
-6208 GAYFGN
+6208 
-6214 LAGFKTNI
+6214 
-6222 TYNGTDYLTY
+6222 TYA
-6232 LDVFNDNLL
+6232 DVFNDNLL
-6241 WDLTQSEYYLMFNTP
+6241 WKLDSTDGYYLQFNKEISGTKLDP
-6256 VQGTRPNTT
+6256 VGGRYLPTTQGH
-6265 ISNGTQMFTPTVQS
+6265 
-6279 DFNYLA
+6279 FNYLS
-6285 DLNRKRYGVSC
+6285 DMNRKRYGVPC
-6296 VEYPILLSQNVT
+6296 ITYPIELSKDVT
-6308 LTDHISLGRGA
+6308 LDKHQPLGKGA
-6319 YPWKKTI
+6319 YPWKNNI
-6326 NGDGHS
+6326 NGNNNTIIVSGFVDGL
-6332 ITVEKINDSSTSLS
+6332 DSQS
-6346 ILGSVMGL
+6346 ILGNVFGTKSNNTVI
-6354 SEEVR
+6354 S
-6359 IYNLKVLYNT
+6359 NLKVKYNI
-6369 SITINKST
+6369 SSVNKNS
-6377 GLLLDTGYNII
+6377 GFLMDTGYE
-6388 VDDVTT
+6388 TT
-6394 GNTSTSDTINIYG
+6394 INNLEISQGSVDTISVSNI
-6407 STIVFGTIAN
+6407 TDFGTIATKLN
-6417 KLSYSTLSGACN
+6417 SSTLVSVKNKQKLSTTSVTY
-6429 NYKINVQSCNSDSYI
+6429 V
-6444 GGLVGKAEKT
+6444 GGLVGE
-6454 IITRPTNKNNMT
+6454 ITNTNLNSCSNLSNIT
-6466 GDKGYM
+6466 STQNTALGGL
-6472 GAVVGFADGDGNS
+6472 VGHAIGEL
-6485 AQSVISD
+6485 D
-6492 SNVVIDVDAKNSTF
+6492 SNRSPLSSIINSSVSVDTNTSYSIEGVNKVGGLVGLSEKYYYFSNTF
-6506 GGVAGKS
+6506 GTLKFS
-6513 SSYTYQTIS
+6513 STKFQ
-6522 DSNSTSYMFGNLD
+6522 GR
-6535 IDNGNMSI
+6535 NGTLN
-6543 KKREGNITG
+6543 
-6552 ASTIGGVIGLSTN
+6552 GGI
-6565 DRLTEVSVSTNII
+6565 
-6578 QKDSTTFYV
+6578 V
-6587 GGIIGESV
+6587 GGIIGQSTQDYVSKCASYSEINTTDIGGGIVGQAYGDGYNYSDRSSV
-6595 GSVLTKCNNASLIK
+6595 ISEGDNNSVVETSANGDTA
-6609 GYKISGIVG
+6609 GGIVG
-6618 KATNTTLT
+6618 KALNRMSIETCVNNVYGEVISATN
-6626 NCYNQEAGEIICFK
+6626 AGGIVGYADFANITSCLHK
-6640 GSTSQAAGFS
+6640 GYSSSIGLSTSVRVGGIAGYLS
-6650 VLFENS
+6650 RS
-6656 TMTDCSNLGYIA
+6656 TLDNAQVLGYVGVQA
-6668 VETKLDDQSEI
+6668 YKNKTKRY
-6679 AGFVVEL
+6679 
-6686 KGNSNITGC
+6686 NN
-6695 VQRGYIGMCDLA
+6695 
-6707 KSRANSNGYMI
+6707 
-6718 NAYYSKYNLD
+6718 YYSIYNLD
-6728 DNNCSGY
+6728 DINCNNN
-6735 TYSYND
+6735 TFSYNSYNND
-6741 TVGTINKAAENYQTY
+6741 NGDKGKSSKADGTYRYAYLYGESYSSVNNNNNTINPQ
-6756 KYSDYIC
+6756 YSTFEIYDYYVNVATGQ
-6763 RKDRSASYN
+6763 KDGWFGIGYAN
-6772 ISRNDDDARKVT
+6772 IGVSVMQRYGTLNDDGVT
-6784 IYDSYAIFTKGYIGG
+6784 PITLATTQLDYKKSEKRSVWFGYIDYASVSVTVNFSAFNKT
-6799 ISFWETYEAVL
+6799 SF
-6810 TAYTSYGSP
+6810 P
-6819 NSVGSF
+6819 
-6825 SLSNQNQDAY
+6825 
-6835 DRQTAFGTKMFG
+6835 
-6847 GFRNPGALKV
+6847 
-6857 SISYSY
+6857 
-6863 EEYQTSSFLANM
+6863 AN
-6875 GNERYRIYF
+6875 
-6884 VYTDLNGV
+6884 
-6892 EQTIESIKYRTGD
+6892 
-6905 SVYTPTYIKD
+6905 
-6915 TTNHKEVTDWR
+6915 
-6926 YAKGT
+6926 
-6931 SAKKFVSGTEIGSNT
+6931 
-6946 FDDYG
+6946 
-6951 GYTTITDSEG
+6951 
-6961 SPVKTAKLYG
+6961 
-6971 NWVTEKIRITL
+6971 
-6982 YEKFNPKREEI
+6982 
-6993 EDENG
+6993 
-6998 NTQDNYETL
+6998 
-7007 TPICSLTVDWG
+7007 
-7018 TVVTDATLRSYL
+7018 
-7030 TASSDLF
+7030 SDLEQF
-7037 DEDKYRIKCWYVM
+7037 KIQYV
-7050 DTGTWNGYVE
+7050 
-7060 TADISTATAIGDE
+7060 
-7073 KEQMEK
+7073 
-7079 IRTEARNVLNQYTNG
+7079 
-7094 NWENAKKVN
+7094 
-7103 DSWSNLTA
+7103 DSNNLFNLTRT
-7111 SCYTNTNLKVGD
+7111 YYEG
-7123 KLTMDSLYLCA
+7123 DSLYLPMYDGENSTLDEWYTSSVGGTKIDSSYKVTKTNGLISFDSNNSA
-7134 VKVYTIKFMDD
+7134 KIYARWSPKKWIVTLGNKYDKRDVADMNSIGSISVVSGSTIDWTFSKDSNIASQISADPTDAKEGYKVLSWHTNSVASWNDLVNKANGDKNNDERRSARSYLEGDPDSSNGGLGLDKWEEAKVITSPWTASQKTDSMYYKTEFNKNTAITENISLFAYYISVYQVKFDYNWKADSGTDGQSPTRVKVDAGK
-7145 GNTIATKHVDQ
+7145 
-7156 GSNLTDFPDDPTKE
+7156 
-7170 HYTFVGWFTSDNVQ
+7170 
-7184 LKSDTKITSNMT
+7184 T
-7196 VNAKYEPVK
+7196 VNAVK
-7205 YNVKFVYGLNG
+7205 SPTRTGYTFKNWCTNQSCTQDFNFNTPITKNTVLYAKWEVEKLDVTFIYGLNG
-7216 EKSTTKQIEYNT
+7216 EKSEVKQIDYNST
-7228 SLLNSHKPS
+7228 LGSADRPTKANI
-7237 DSLTNV
+7237 N
-7243 TGYTIKSWKDA
+7243 GYTITWKD
-7254 SGNEVPFNN
+7254 SRGNVVGFDN
-7263 TYRVTEDF
+7263 TYKITAN
-7271 TLTAYYE
+7271 TTITAYYE
-7278 KIPYTVT
+7278 KMSYTVV
-7285 FIKDGETYG
+7285 FKVNG
-7294 SPVTV
+7294 SNYIEPITV
-7299 LYGDTVSEPTP
+7299 YYGDKVPEPDP
-7310 PTSSNPLLGEFE
+7310 PTSSNPLEEFDC
-7322 YWCTDDTLTNRY
+7322 WCTDETLNNKYNFNRTVTG
-7334 DFSTPVKD
+7334 D
-7342 NLTLYAKFK
+7342 LTLYAKFK
-7351 AAIADVTYK
+7351 TVQVNVTYK

-7365 GATISDKSDYITQVE
+7365 GATIEGKSDYETMVDS
-7380 VGSTLTCPSDT
+7380 GSKLTRPSST
-7391 DPNFVINGY
+7391 DSNFAIDGY
-7400 ELEGFYTDTSFSE
+7400 ELEGFYADTSFNTA
-7413 EYDFKSAVSTSQVV
+7413 YDFDSTVGTSQIV
-7427 IYAQYFKT
+7427 IYVRYFKT

-7442 GARYNGGESTSKT
+7442 GARYTGGESTSQA
-7455 ITVRTGNKIPT
+7455 ITVRTGSTIPT
-7466 GSVPPVLTNVNKY
+7466 DSVPQVLTNVNKS
-7479 GWLFVEN
+7479 GWLFVDN
-7486 DVASREIDFSTYAI
+7486 DVYSGEVDFNTYTVRE
-7500 TSDINLYYYAT
+7500 DINLYYYAS
-7511 NDVQIVYI
+7511 NDVQIVYM
-7519 LEGDSNYTVFK
+7519 LEDDSDYTVFK
-7530 TYSNVQYGETIA
+7530 TYSDVQYGKTIA

-7557 YYSDSTF
+7557 YYSDSAF

-7591 IEFIPYDDG
+7591 ISFAPYDDA
-7600 SAGASG
+7600 SADASLV
-7606 TPKKSVKIDK
+7606 PNKSVSIDK
-7616 GSVVDEKDWITF
+7616 DSVVSQSDWIKF
-7628 LTEVDIS
+7628 ISEVNSS

-7646 TEKTEIALADL
+7646 TEKTEIALSDL
-7657 QAKSFTENTDIFYK
+7657 QSKSFTEDTVIYYK
-7671 WNKSN
+7671 WNRDN

>member
-128 VTKPITSLS
+128 VTKPITSLN

-208 STYNDQLVTEVA
+208 STYNDQLATEVA

-287 NYTVTVKGLQDDGSI
+287 NYIVTVKGLQDDGSI

-315 KTLNAINSFDIK
+315 KTLNTINSFDIK

-335 IEFVIERADFPGYE
+335 IEFIIERADFPGYE
-349 PFRQTIALNIKSEAF
+349 PFRQTITLNIRSEAF
-364 PTNITVTD
+364 PTNITVTN

-415 ILTLSSG
+415 ILTLSGG
-422 GNFIQL
+422 GNFIKL

-435 ISFNTPISSDA
+435 ISFNTPISSNA
-446 DYYMAHTYTTAPTA
+446 DYYMAHTFTTAPTA

-486 LVLSTTQPEL
+486 LILSTTQPEL

-512 GVSVSAFDT
+512 GISVSAFDT
-521 LKVELVNEDGVD
+521 LKVEFVNEDGVD

-560 VKVSAENGS
+560 VKISAENGS

-692 IPLTSLTTTDKEV
+692 IPLTSLTTTNPEV

-745 FTIDGVEYI
+745 FTIDNVEYI
-754 YGQSPSVEKLIDTTN
+754 YGQSPSVAKLIDTTN

-804 STIDIL
+804 STIDSL
-810 YFQVNAKVQQSF
+810 YFKVNAKVQQSF

-828 TITSPKQASVKMIIK
+828 TITSPKQASVRMIIK

-875 RDLEYDGEN
+875 RDLEYDGEK

-905 NKKLCASVNNASIE
+905 NKKLGASVNNASIE

-1069 LTLNDFLI
+1069 LTINDFLI

-1090 ALAGYSEGAI
+1090 ALAGYSEGVI

-1140 DRSYFF
+1140 EQSYYF

-1154 NGLYSSNESNLKVKN
+1154 NGSKYLSNGNFDTKLYYSTNNN
-1169 YYDGNTNEKFVEQD
+1169 YIEDTVNVVNTTANN
-1183 YFYVDTTSI
+1183 
-1192 KNDEKYELYSNADI
+1192 NDYELYSNADI
-1206 YNVSAT
+1206 YNSYST

-1235 KAYIANEDNEDDV
+1235 KSYIANEDNEDDV

-1286 GIVSNVIAK
+1286 GVVSNVIAK

-1300 KSENE
+1300 KYENE

-1310 YMSNIGGVVGYNVG
+1310 YMSNIGGIVGYNVG

-1335 RGYINVGGIVG
+1335 RGYINVGGVVG
-1346 KSESAIVHI
+1346 KSETAIAHI
-1355 DNTITLTTDGKE
+1355 DNTITLTANGKE
-1367 KTYSFINGIGLNSL
+1367 KTYSFINGIGTNDSL
-1381 ISSEFLQADKVN
+1381 SSEFLQADKIN
-1393 FNKNFKIKLEKF
+1393 FNKNFRIKLEKF

-1410 DLDGLIQLFKD
+1410 DYDGIKQLLKSQF
-1421 QYFTT
+1421 F
-1426 SGDDIIEAKIRTLYG
+1426 GDLTDSVIETNINTLYNLSDNMIPDT
-1441 FGNNDPLPELYT
+1441 FT
-1453 IIRIDYVDLLSED
+1453 VIRIDYVDLLSKETTTD
-1466 MTKDTITNYCVS
+1466 YSVA
-1478 TTYEN
+1478 TTYKTLEGL
-1483 DESIKSNH
+1483 EKLKSH
-1491 YYNSYFTT
+1491 YYNDTFTT
-1499 YTLAYKLAKNG
+1499 YTIALKLANLG
-1510 INTVIDNDVQFLYL
+1510 INTVVDNDVQFLSL
-1524 GETIKEYNTAI
+1524 GDSVKEYNTAI
-1535 IGYNNVGGVIGQ
+1535 IGYNNVGGAIGQ
-1547 YIGLIGL
+1547 YIGLVGL
-1554 GETTSNTNDVNLLRY
+1554 GDGSDNDNNAVLGNYSLVN
-1569 KLVDY
+1569 Y
-1574 YYSSFD
+1574 YYSSF
-1580 NSKKIASAFNYAI
+1580 NSNLKIAATFNYAI
-1593 YNPVSYNTAYNYTG
+1593 YNPVSYNTVYNYTG

-1675 VGKVDGI
+1675 VGKTEGI
-1682 TQINNVSYIGLIH
+1682 TQINNTSYIGLIH
-1695 NKETG
+1695 NKTTG
-1700 ATADA
+1700 TTEDATA
-1705 TSATG
+1705 ATG
-1710 GIVGDALSATTTF
+1710 GIVGDALKATTTF
-1723 AYYSEYIRADGSD
+1723 AYFSEYNRSD
-1736 YTYIAS
+1736 STKVNYTYIAS
-1742 PINVLQYEYNSFGK
+1742 PIHIVQYESNIFKDSLAMIPK
-1756 SVPTTNEFVS
+1756 QTI
-1766 YNNISNAYFKANTL
+1766 YNNISNSYFMANTL
-1780 NSGYINSVDPF
+1780 NSGYIETVKPF
-1791 DRSQLVNN
+1791 DS
-1799 EKQDEKTKFDYYN
+1799 KTLDGKTDFEQVMLKLEYYN
-1812 NTSVGFVGEGRKE
+1812 NTSKGFVGEGKKE
-1825 VKFIIKDDQ
+1825 IKQ
-1834 NGNLTTMHFNPD
+1834 VVSAYSAGNMEKQWFKSD
-1846 GTVATSENGNYAD
+1846 GTSANANDVGATDYLLTKVDS
-1859 GVTPY
+1859 
-1864 RLAMTDTLK
+1864 LK
-1873 VNFENL
+1873 VNFEYL
-1879 QNHTGNETGLYKLN
+1879 QNSVAGQIIDQNTGTACTILN
-1893 ENAYAID
+1893 ENAYGID
-1900 DSESDAQT
+1900 NSEAAAQT
-1908 LITKFVEKTITYD
+1908 VITKFAAKTVMVANDAQSITYD
-1921 ASSVTNEIG
+1921 AS
-1930 LNNETNGITGPDDYK
+1930 NETSETGLVKGTDGVTGPDSFRYV
-1945 YQVPT
+1945 VPV
-1950 SQQYWYINKQVNDG
+1950 SRQYWYLNKQVNNG

-1979 TTIISGKE
+1979 TIIE
-1987 STEKIV
+1987 DDQERTETIV
-1993 NRVDLLANFPPT
+1993 NRVDLLVNFPPT

-2061 KNYTNTLSSQLRQ
+2061 KNYTNTLSSQLRE
-2074 LNTFGYSE
+2074 LNTYGYSE

-2101 SSNTSKLSIERDNEG
+2101 SSNTSKLSIERGNDG

-2126 VVELTV
+2126 VVELTI
-2132 TSVYDPSKTKT
+2132 TSAYDPSKTKT

-2155 DLSYT
+2155 DLSYN
-2160 NSGKTESIKGL
+2160 NSGRTESIKGL
-2171 SGKTIDLNKYSST
+2171 SGKTIDLNKYSNT
-2184 NPSNVSIKSNMKS
+2184 NPSNVSIKSDMKS

-2246 EDPTNSG
+2246 DDPTNSG

-2264 SVKYLDK
+2264 SVVYGE
-2271 DNNEQ
+2271 NNEIA
-2276 TNYVYYYDVP
+2276 YVSYFDVP

-2297 TIQASFVGIPYVNVY
+2297 TIKVSFVGIPYVNVY

-2319 KKPLIELSSVDSTI
+2319 KKPLIELSSDVSSTI
-2333 EIDGYKL
+2333 EIDGNKL

-2347 SKQLDFLKNIIHLFT
+2347 SNQLDFLKNIIHLFT

-2408 GNYVER
+2408 SNYVER
-2414 IKKIIEGTSID
+2414 IRKIIKGTPID

-2530 DNGKKITNVNLNEI
+2530 GNGKKITNVNLNEI

-2589 ANVIETEYGIYYT
+2589 ANATETEYGIYYT

-2630 NQIIYNGYLYIR
+2630 NQIVYNGYLYIR

-2686 MSIDGASRGVVA
+2686 MSMTDGSSVGVVA

-2706 VNTNDYT
+2706 VKTNDFN
-2713 GVVDFSDSYLY
+2713 GVVDFSESYLY

-2729 SGSEVV
+2729 SGSEIV
-2735 LGRINSSFS
+2735 LGSINSQFS

-2801 DNMSNGYIT
+2801 ENMSNGYIT

-2825 AKYNTSLS
+2825 AKYNSSLS

-2850 THISAGSADYNRPY
+2850 THISAGSEEYNRPY
-2864 VWYSVDTTKTDA
+2864 IWYAVDTTKTDA
-2876 SNGRYV
+2876 SSGRYV

-2887 RNSSESYIIGT
+2887 RNSSESYIIDT

-2919 SGDTLAGWIKYV
+2919 SGDTLAGRIKYV
-2931 YDSTDIKPILDDSDQ
+2931 YDTTDIKPILSDSDDV
-2946 SAYKDDDYYYEREC
+2946 AYNNENAYYYTQEC

-2971 EDHPDPIQ
+2971 EEHPDPIQ
-2979 NAEQLKNMEDGVD
+2979 TAEQLRNMEDGVD

-3036 KELIDSVDIGI
+3036 KELIDNVDIGI

-3078 DGTNVDLYVDARA
+3078 DGTDVDLYVDARA

-3126 ITQQYKYTTNVTK
+3126 ITQQYKYTTNITK

-3236 AIYNTGKNAAIQ
+3236 AIYNTGTNAAIQ
-3248 YSYAQGRSGE
+3248 YSYTQGRTGE
-3258 SGKGITYSE
+3258 GSNGITYADS
-3267 QSLNGE
+3267 SLSGT
-3273 YDKTNLDDKI
+3273 YDKTALKPTI

-3294 PKFAEGEQTIEPDNK
+3294 SSDKLDS
-3309 IVALRAMNS
+3309 IVVLRAMNS

-3353 GFVFSNKSNG
+3353 GFVFSNKANG
-3363 TISSCY
+3363 TISSSY
-3369 TLSSVKLNDYSASP
+3369 TLSSVKLNDYSSSP
-3383 FTGRSDQSQYNNENP
+3383 FTGRGDQSNYNNENP

-3414 ASTLE
+3414 ASE
-3419 IRYKEEYLDSEEP
+3419 AEKNYREEFLDSEEP

-3454 DFEANTNEKVSR
+3454 DFETNSVEKVTR

-3471 PNASSQEKIKGF
+3471 PNPSSQNELYGD
-3483 ENYYK
+3483 NK
-3488 TGSTDKTKNDIK
+3488 TY
-3500 LKHNNYVVDRPELVA
+3500 LKHKKYVQGRPELVA
-3515 ANLHTVSIRVWTSKD
+3515 ANLHTVSIKVWTSKD
-3530 DKSNENSY
+3530 EESNENSY
-3538 VYASKPIG
+3538 VYASTPIG
-3546 ESIEN
+3546 ESIQN

-3564 LVYDSANSNNT
+3564 LVYDSSSADNK
-3575 NRKFALRFIS
+3575 NRKFAIRFIS

-3624 FETDENAENQKTV
+3624 FETDESVNSQKTV
-3637 EYLGLFKQICT
+3637 EYLGLFKRIYT
-3648 SYVTDNDNETKAQ
+3648 SYTSEDKKEGQ
-3661 RGVVRNLKL
+3661 RGVVRNLNL

-3688 SVKDGDV
+3688 SVEDGDV

-3708 VQGRNVVG
+3708 VQGRNIVG
-3716 GLTGLVIGDSQIVNI
+3716 GLTGLVTGDSQIVNI

-3749 SKNPNISTSKYG
+3749 SKNPDLDSSQYG
-3761 TFEIYDRTVSTDK
+3761 TFEIYDRELKTADTTV
-3774 DVKIEG
+3774 EG
-3780 DGVNNK
+3780 DGINNK
-3786 TEISYVGGI
+3786 SQISYVGGI

-3800 NDPEENAGEDNPLS
+3800 NDPQENGDEENPLS
-3814 LFNANARK
+3814 LFNAKARK

-3852 TFIVEENASPK
+3852 TFIVEENATPK
-3863 IYATRVA
+3863 IYATRIA
-3870 GGLIGENRGKIE
+3870 GGLIGENRGSIE
-3882 RSYISHAKTLQDKID
+3882 RSYISHSKTLQDKID
-3897 AEYKNAVSRST
+3897 AEYKNAVSRNT

-3930 TGGVIGFNNKGT
+3930 TGGVMGFNNKGT

-3949 INVINIDS
+3949 INVINKDS

-3973 YCYTTGSVSAYNSV
+3973 YCYTTGSVLAYNSV
-3987 GGFIGLLNRNSYTNG
+3987 GGFIGLLNRNYYEEDDSLY
-4002 NLDWIAENFITNN
+4002 WISENFITENT
-4015 SENSQ
+4015 ENSR
-4020 NIGRGQKTL
+4020 NIGRGQRTL
-4029 NSSEIFL
+4029 EVSTASL
-4036 TKFNGVDALNIWRKE
+4036 TKLNGVNALNIWRKE
-4051 DLNNDRTS
+4051 DLSNDRTPS
-4059 SSLGSLNIGAY
+4059 TLGSSNIGAY
-4070 IGKVVASTSAM
+4070 VGKAVAITESIPLITDVFDM
-4081 PKISDIFD
+4081 P
-4089 YSTERTTLAK
+4089 TERTSQAK
-4099 ETNFFI
+4099 ETNYFI
-4105 QNDVVSSDNTS
+4105 QNNVAGVNNTN

-4121 FGTIQYGR
+4121 IGVLKY
-4129 NKILAYSRSGS
+4129 NKESSISAYMYNTAEG
-4140 NYLYKTMFKDD
+4140 YKYRTMFADD
-4151 IRSTNNKSSN
+4151 IRSTAAQSANSFGSDRHKYP
-4161 TIKVTDS
+4161 V
-4168 STSTTKEYN
+4168 
-4177 FPIKNN
+4177 KNN
-4183 ENDYAGVDSSYIDN
+4183 TNDTAYANY
-4197 INSDRVYGISGYA
+4197 INSNRVYGISGYA
-4210 IEGYTEIIN
+4210 IEGYTETN
-4219 NHVQEKYKA
+4219 SSGSTDNKYMS
-4228 RLYSRML
+4228 RLYSRMQ

-4248 TLDVIDAEAKAFN
+4248 TLDVIDSEAKAFGDQYVAQTTGDSFIN
-4261 TFNSDFVRVKENDKF
+4261 GSDTIATPISRTDN
-4276 NNNKN
+4276 
-4281 IDLVDSYSIYKIWSR
+4281 YSIYYIWSR
-4296 TRWTGVEKSTSAD
+4296 TRWTGVEKSTAAD
-4309 IATVFPYLEAKP
+4309 LATVFPYLEAKP

-4326 DVRTVEDLKLMNTYR
+4326 EVRTVDDLKLMNTYR
-4341 TAEFVLRNDITFKD
+4341 TAEFVLMNDITFKD
-4355 DEVWEPVGSMSQPF
+4355 NETWDPVGSMSQPF
-4369 RGSLHSYKDG
+4369 RGSLHSYDG
-4379 DNQYRYKINNLH
+4379 KHYAIINMHMN
-4391 ISRSSMSTLYAGLVG
+4391 RQSMSSLFAGLVG
-4406 YASSAQ
+4406 YASEAK
-4412 FNYFDLNRVNI
+4412 FYDFDLNQVRIN
-4423 DVSTSETADTSIKD
+4423 VSTSATADVSVKD
-4437 GSLFVGSLIGYSDA
+4437 GSLFIGALVGYSDA
-4451 GTVIDNVS
+4451 GTTI
-4459 IIQSKY
+4459 K
-4465 VKAESP
+4465 
-4471 VGSEIVVNVNEINN
+4471 NVNMTTCSIETD
-4485 IIKSNRAGTIGGL
+4485 RAGTIGGL
-4498 VGYNGAGTITNCDID
+4498 IGYSGLGTIESSTISGL
-4513 EMNIQINGLGDTS
+4513 QIVVNGLGDTS
-4526 KANNDVNRTLA
+4526 KANNDSAKTLA
-4537 FGGLVGMMTSQSAS
+4537 FGGLVGMITSAS
-4551 IDMVSNVNVSGQI
+4551 ADSNIINNAKVSGSVCLYNSNI
-4564 VINDCGFIAGSIDA
+4564 RANSISA
-4578 QNDRSFDIG
+4578 SESRLFDIG
-4587 GLIGRV
+4587 GLVGRV
-4593 NDSASTTLAKITDF
+4593 NDSDHTTIAKIATTTIN
-4607 DVNTHIAFN
+4607 VYTNYV
-4616 LDFANSNGGIKY
+4616 LDFANDNNAIKNVSVGGIIGSAINTKLIAEGSTY
-4628 FNVGGVVGTA
+4628 NTIS
-4638 NKGKLTSTTKNDGT
+4638 KGKVDNLMSISNYSNSFNMGGAIGRITGLTNTNTSDNIYDMSNIQILTSQFYDGSDAWQR
-4652 INNEKKF
+4652 F
-4659 TVNDQS
+4659 S
-4665 KAVIQ
+4665 A
-4670 TQVNE
+4670 
-4675 TSYIN
+4675 
-4680 NYSGEF
+4680 
-4686 NYGGIVGNI
+4686 
-4695 VGSTD
+4695 
-4700 TVSENPELLNIAVK
+4700 
-4714 TTNESNKS
+4714 TNCDNM
-4722 LTFELNNCNLKSAN
+4722 TAN
-4736 IGGAVGYAENSS
+4736 IGGAVGYAENATFS
-4748 INNVYSNVSL
+4748 NVYVDTNWDIDNNNNATFNV
-4758 KITNSTDIED
+4758 
-4768 KKYNIGGLVGYSNN
+4768 GGLFGYVNN
-4782 SQNMKYMYSEGTI
+4782 SQNIDTMYAKGII
-4795 ESNLTKCES
+4795 ELSANDGI
-4804 SNIGGAFGQVIMA
+4804 NNVGGAFGQVVMA
-4817 TNYEISNVV
+4817 RSDEYSYSINKVVADNDIKVTFKTNNGTGNI
-4826 SQTKL
+4826 
-4831 TITYSSNAGS
+4831 
-4841 SNVGGFAG
+4841 GGFVG
-4849 SIYNGSVNESVSTSD
+4849 KIYNGIITESSTTSD
-4864 ISIEKSSING
+4864 ITVTGSDISKVN
-4874 IKLNVGGFVGNIDI
+4874 LNVGGFVGITDI
-4888 TNDTIDKS
+4888 TNEMGYLRNTKVRRITINDC
-4896 YLDKTSYRSVKISN
+4896 
-4910 SYATNDIDLGN
+4910 YATNDIDLAK
-4921 MFIDTT
+4921 MFINSTQ
-4927 KHKAGLFIGSISTND
+4927 HKAGLFVGTIATNIAD
-4942 TDKTNRTI
+4942 TVDKTVD
-4950 NINNN
+4950 INNN

-4960 FVYSTINASAYE
+4960 FVYSTINTSAYE
-4972 ERDNKGGFLGGFN
+4972 ERENKGGFLGGFN
-4985 TNIDT
+4985 INIDT

-5001 MFNNIYNRDFVSYTN
+5001 MYNNIYNRDFVSYTN

-5031 DTTFKGLEVNNS
+5031 RSTFNGLEVNNS
-5043 FKNTNPEIWIV
+5043 FTNEKIWNV
-5054 VNNKYPQ
+5054 GPDSYPQ
-5061 LKWINNLQIAGQSI
+5061 LKWIDDLKIAGQSI

-5083 KVAPEYPN
+5083 KVAPDYYD
-5091 PSSPLNGVKNKTY
+5091 SSITLNGVKNRTY
-5104 ILNIAN
+5104 IFDVAN
-5110 ANISGN
+5110 VNISGD
-5116 IENSTIYFNT
+5116 IENSTIYFKIGT
-5126 DTKQTSLSSWSNV
+5126 KSDTVKNINNV
-5139 TLDYKSVVYGI
+5139 NNKSVIYGI
-5150 NTNVN
+5150 NMGVYNLDTPIIK
-5155 SLSTMLVTTNNGLIV
+5155 TNNGLIV
-5170 DTAIPNNLVGTNN
+5170 SSLAPNNLVETNN
-5183 GIIYQVTTIG
+5183 GIIYQVTTTG
-5193 TALSTASNNIVNT
+5193 SALSTASNNMVNT
-5206 NNGII
+5206 NTGII

-5225 YNTSTGYI
+5225 YNTSTGSI

-5247 YANKGTIKDSYI
+5247 NASKGTIKDSYV
-5259 RTGSTSDYKY
+5259 RTGSTSVYTY
-5269 VYYDGKGKKYE
+5269 VYYDRKGNQYD
-5280 YVSSDSNKK
+5280 YVSSDSDRK
-5289 DIIELVNVLDINS
+5289 DIIESVNVLDRNS

-5322 QSELKGTDISS
+5322 QSELKGKDDNS
-5333 GKVNFY
+5333 GNVNFY
-5339 GDITDAYKWET
+5339 GNIIDTYKWGT
-5350 NLSEADLK
+5350 GLSEADLK

-5372 NIIKGDRSGA
+5372 NIINGDRSGA
-5382 NSTDI
+5382 NSEDI
-5387 TLVELMKIT
+5387 TLSELMSIT
-5396 TSGYIESVTQ
+5396 TKGYIDSVTQ
-5406 EKFDSSTDTN
+5406 EKETSLDTN
-5416 SGNAYYIDTVVNDE
+5416 AGNVYYLDSIDNQP
-5430 LNTTDNLR
+5430 NTIDNLR

-5444 YNFGVITTTK
+5444 YKFGVVTTTK
-5454 KRIANIANRD
+5454 KRIADITNKD
-5464 FWLKDDIDL
+5464 FWLKQDINL
-5473 SGKLW
+5473 AGKLW

-5484 YNNYILDKNETVN
+5484 YDNYILRQGETVN

-5511 GTIAGNGNK
+5511 GTIAGNGYK

-5535 FGSATSTS
+5535 FGTITSENTN
-5543 GVLSIFKD
+5543 LSDSILKG
-5551 MLLTNSTVIGVAD
+5551 MLITNSTVISVSD
-5564 NGYAVAGAVAGRII
+5564 NGYAVAGALAGRII
-5578 VPTLNSTNNSFDA
+5578 VPTLNNAINTFNA
-5591 YTKIGTQKANV
+5591 YTKVGTQQANV

-5618 NSGFKALEMT
+5618 NSNFKALEMT

-5637 TGNNGYAS
+5637 TSDNGYAS

-5650 GNDYKNG
+5650 GNDYKN
-5657 VGGSYTN
+5657 VTDGSYTN
-5664 TSTNASV
+5664 SSIYAPV

-5681 ANGIVSDDTKFAN
+5681 ANGIVSDETKFTD
-5694 SNTNSSLF
+5694 SYTNSSLF
-5702 GNFETNKD
+5702 GNFATNKQ
-5710 ETTRSVYVIGYD
+5710 ETIRSVYALDYSDSYGTNIESVNNYSSSEI
-5722 DKYAKKKTSTDLK
+5722 LR

-5745 DIWTRISSNQTE
+5745 DIWTRISATSNSE
-5757 EYNEGYPVLKNEVDY
+5757 GYNDGYPVLKNEIDY
-5772 WILHTDDTLDL
+5772 WILNTDENMIIDSQINIDTP
-5783 TNQRIEINSPEKL
+5783 QKL
-5796 AKIADAVNT
+5796 ARIAELVNT
-5805 NNQLSNKTVVLT
+5805 NKLGDGYTIILT
-5817 EDIDLSGKIWTPIG
+5817 KDIDLTGKIWTPIG
-5831 YNESKSFKGI
+5831 YNQSRTFKGV
-5841 FDFNGYSI
+5841 FDFNGHTI
-5849 KGLTVTGVYLKP
+5849 KGITITGVYLKP
-5861 TTTSSQKVETA
+5861 ESTVSEKVVTVVETEGNKVE
-5872 NNVEGVGLFGYLGD
+5872 GLGLFGYLGSE
-5886 APEIKSSNGVGKIGN
+5886 AVIQSTGGVGKLGAQGDN
-5901 DIELSANNY
+5901 
-5910 STYSRITGISNVGAL
+5910 SRIIGIGNVGAL
-5925 VGKADKTTINN
+5925 VGKADESVIKNITNMVNVSSPTTEINRPTN
-5936 VANYAT
+5936 GQSNY
-5942 VTSATTIG
+5942 
-5950 QANDNGVG
+5950 GVG
-5958 GLIGT
+5958 GLIGH
-5963 LIAKTSSSGNTSYS
+5963 LVAKQSQDVSYEN
-5977 GLSNNGNIMTTRRN
+5977 LTNNGNITSTRPN
-5991 VGGVIGYLTSGS
+5991 
-6003 RDSVVD
+6003 
-6009 FIDIY
+6009 
-6014 NSGDITAEGESAVN
+6014 
-6028 IGGIIGYNNSCNINI
+6028 
-6043 NGFKENNHNYET
+6043 
-6055 LATNKGNISGYS
+6055 
-6067 IVGGIIGYSNK
+6067 VGGIIGYLYSKTTSNYK
-6078 GIIQNI
+6078 ITLKNFANNGAVYSTTSDAKNIGGFIGYNAGVNIDIDGYDNTISTYSSISKNINTGAVTGYEKVGGIVGYSTNGSIQNVVNTGVI
-6084 INAGNVKTLNSIA
+6084 YATNGIA
-6097 GSIAGKVE
+6097 GGIAGE
-6105 NMEIYEVINTG
+6105 IDNMEIYEVINNAQIDCG
-6116 SVNTDSNSRIG
+6116 SSANAIAS
-6127 GIIGEASIVKISNI
+6127 IIGKLNGSNKSIISNLFNMCQSQQSI
-6141 LNRGSSSSSSLENG
+6141 NVTYRGLIGNLSGNYDFYTALDMATSDTEDIIYGNTSVASANSLVTGANNHVIINKAFINNISLLNRYTTNVYDGSK
-6155 NYYGIVGRFANNDFV
+6155 YA
-6170 MYTVVDLSTNNENSL
+6170 
-6185 LYSYENVPYTA
+6185 
-6196 RMVIDNNHILVN
+6196 
-6208 GAYFGN
+6208 
-6214 LAGFKTNI
+6214 
-6222 TYNGTDYLTY
+6222 TYA
-6232 LDVFNDNLL
+6232 DVFNDNLL
-6241 WDLTQSEYYLMFNTP
+6241 WKLDSTDGYYLQFNKEISGTKLDP
-6256 VQGTRPNTT
+6256 VGGRYLPTTQGH
-6265 ISNGTQMFTPTVQS
+6265 
-6279 DFNYLA
+6279 FNYLS
-6285 DLNRKRYGVSC
+6285 DMNRKRYGVPC
-6296 VEYPILLSQNVT
+6296 ITYPIELSKDIT
-6308 LTDHISLGRGA
+6308 LDKHQPLGKGA
-6319 YPWKKTI
+6319 YPWKNNI
-6326 NGDGHS
+6326 NGNNNTIIVSGFVDGL
-6332 ITVEKINDSSTSLS
+6332 DSQS
-6346 ILGSVMGL
+6346 ILGNVFGTKSNNTVI
-6354 SEEVR
+6354 S
-6359 IYNLKVLYNT
+6359 NLKVKYNI
-6369 SITINKST
+6369 SSVNKNS
-6377 GLLLDTGYNII
+6377 GFLMDTGYE
-6388 VDDVTT
+6388 TT
-6394 GNTSTSDTINIYG
+6394 INNLEISQGSVDTISVSNI
-6407 STIVFGTIAN
+6407 TDFGTIATKLN
-6417 KLSYSTLSGACN
+6417 SSTLVSVKNKQKLSTTSVTY
-6429 NYKINVQSCNSDSYI
+6429 V
-6444 GGLVGKAEKT
+6444 GGLVGE
-6454 IITRPTNKNNMT
+6454 ITNTNLNSCSNLSNIT
-6466 GDKGYM
+6466 STQNTALGGL
-6472 GAVVGFADGDGNS
+6472 VGHAIGEL
-6485 AQSVISD
+6485 D
-6492 SNVVIDVDAKNSTF
+6492 SNRSPLSSIINSSVSVDTNTSYSIEGADKVGGLVGESNKYRYVSNTF
-6506 GGVAGKS
+6506 GKTKIS
-6513 SSYTYQTIS
+6513 SSKFQGRNGILK
-6522 DSNSTSYMFGNLD
+6522 GN
-6535 IDNGNMSI
+6535 
-6543 KKREGNITG
+6543 T
-6552 ASTIGGVIGLSTN
+6552 
-6565 DRLTEVSVSTNII
+6565 
-6578 QKDSTTFYV
+6578 V
-6587 GGIIGESV
+6587 GGIIGQSTQDFIQLCSSYSNITTTNI
-6595 GSVLTKCNNASLIK
+6595 G
-6609 GYKISGIVG
+6609 GGIVG
-6618 KATNTTLT
+6618 EGVGNNMNYSENSSYVLSCENGSIVETDSSQAKVGGIVGDAKENLYIRRCTNSKYGEVITT
-6626 NCYNQEAGEIICFK
+6626 YEAGGIVGNGDKVKIEEC
-6640 GSTSQAAGFS
+6640 SHCGFS
-6650 VLFENS
+6650 AS
-6656 TMTDCSNLGYIA
+6656 R
-6668 VETKLDDQSEI
+6668 
-6679 AGFVVEL
+6679 EL
-6686 KGNSNITGC
+6686 KEDVYVGGIVGNFTNSYIHNANITGY
-6695 VQRGYIGMCDLA
+6695 VGVWEKKHDKGYNYYYNIYKLDSSDYFQSSFNYQDSEDNKILGKSSRSDGPYHYAYLYGTSSNIQNDNDHTYNPEYAEFEIYDYYVKTSKSEWDNAWIFSWWIGGHTAQLRVTPYERSGKINSDGVSSITLETIEHETKTTA
-6707 KSRANSNGYMI
+6707 KNSGWGGALDRKSIIVSLNLNSKAQYTFPANSDLTQYVI
-6718 NAYYSKYNLD
+6718 R
-6728 DNNCSGY
+6728 
-6735 TYSYND
+6735 
-6741 TVGTINKAAENYQTY
+6741 
-6756 KYSDYIC
+6756 YSDS
-6763 RKDRSASYN
+6763 KN
-6772 ISRNDDDARKVT
+6772 IFNINRTYYENDPIYLPTYELPDSTLDQWYTSLNNGKLITSEYRVTKSGGIISFDSNNTAT
-6784 IYDSYAIFTKGYIGG
+6784 IYAKWSPKKWTVVLQSTYDTKDKTEDSIAINTIKVVTNTKIPT
-6799 ISFWETYEAVL
+6799 SEL
-6810 TAYTSYGSP
+6810 TGSKFNESP
-6819 NSVGSF
+6819 TDSS
-6825 SLSNQNQDAY
+6825 
-6835 DRQTAFGTKMFG
+6835 
-6847 GFRNPGALKV
+6847 PGHRV
-6857 SISYSY
+6857 YSWH
-6863 EEYQTSSFLANM
+6863 L
-6875 GNERYRIYF
+6875 
-6884 VYTDLNGV
+6884 
-6892 EQTIESIKYRTGD
+6892 D
-6905 SVYTPTYIKD
+6905 SVNTWNKMYDI
-6915 TTNHKEVTDWR
+6915 
-6926 YAKGT
+6926 AKNG
-6931 SAKKFVSGTEIGSNT
+6931 SVDESFGAKKYFTNNR
-6946 FDDYG
+6946 D
-6951 GYTTITDSEG
+6951 
-6961 SPVKTAKLYG
+6961 
-6971 NWVTEKIRITL
+6971 
-6982 YEKFNPKREEI
+6982 
-6993 EDENG
+6993 
-6998 NTQDNYETL
+6998 
-7007 TPICSLTVDWG
+7007 
-7018 TVVTDATLRSYL
+7018 
-7030 TASSDLF
+7030 
-7037 DEDKYRIKCWYVM
+7037 DEDKGWGVKWKDVRPITKPWTKDQLDSSSYKVTTFNENTLITE
-7050 DTGTWNGYVE
+7050 DTTLYAYWIDTYQVKFVFNF
-7060 TADISTATAIGDE
+7060 DN
-7073 KEQMEK
+7073 MED
-7079 IRTEARNVLNQYTNG
+7079 
-7094 NWENAKKVN
+7094 KKYIV
-7103 DSWSNLTA
+7103 DH
-7111 SCYTNTNLKVGD
+7111 GD
-7123 KLTMDSLYLCA
+7123 KVSSITPS
-7134 VKVYTIKFMDD
+7134 KQ
-7145 GNTIATKHVDQ
+7145 Q
-7156 GSNLTDFPDDPTKE
+7156 G
-7170 HYTFVGWFTSDNVQ
+7170 YTFVGWFSDQQ
-7184 LKSDTKITSNMT
+7184 LKNEFNFNTAITKNT
-7196 VNAKYEPVK
+7196 VLYAKWEVQK
-7205 YNVKFVYGLNG
+7205 LDVTFVYGLDHD
-7216 EKSTTKQIEYNT
+7216 KSEVKQIDYNST
-7228 SLLNSHKPS
+7228 LGSADRPTKANI
-7237 DSLTNV
+7237 N
-7243 TGYTIKSWKDA
+7243 GYTITWKD
-7254 SGNEVPFNN
+7254 SRGNVVGFDN
-7263 TYRVTEDF
+7263 TYKITAN
-7271 TLTAYYE
+7271 TTITAYYE
-7278 KIPYTVT
+7278 KMSYTVV
-7285 FIKDGETYG
+7285 FKVNG
-7294 SPVTV
+7294 SNYIEPITV
-7299 LYGDTVSEPTP
+7299 YYGDKVPEPDP
-7310 PTSSNPLLGEFE
+7310 PTSSNPLEEFDC
-7322 YWCTDDTLTNRY
+7322 WCTDETLNNKYNFNRTVTG
-7334 DFSTPVKD
+7334 D
-7342 NLTLYAKFK
+7342 LTLYAKFK
-7351 AAIADVTYK
+7351 TVQVNVTYK

-7365 GATISDKSDYITQVE
+7365 GATIEGKSDYETMVDS
-7380 VGSTLTCPSDT
+7380 GSKLTRPSST
-7391 DPNFVINGY
+7391 DSNFAIDGY
-7400 ELEGFYTDTSFSE
+7400 ELEGFYADTSFNTA
-7413 EYDFKSAVSTSQVV
+7413 YDFDSTVGTSQIV
-7427 IYAQYFKT
+7427 IYVRYFKT

-7442 GARYNGGESTSKT
+7442 GARYTGGESTSQA
-7455 ITVRTGNKIPT
+7455 ITVRTGSTIPT
-7466 GSVPPVLTNVNKY
+7466 DSVPQVLTNVNKS
-7479 GWLFVEN
+7479 GWLFVDN
-7486 DVASREIDFSTYAI
+7486 DVYSGEVDFNTYTVRE
-7500 TSDINLYYYAT
+7500 DINLYYYAS
-7511 NDVQIVYI
+7511 NDVQIVYM
-7519 LEGDSNYTVFK
+7519 LEDDSDYTVFK
-7530 TYSNVQYGETIA
+7530 TYSDVQYGATISS
-7542 RPDTDVAVDG
+7542 PDTDLAVDG

-7557 YYSDSTF
+7557 YYSDSAF

-7591 IEFIPYDDG
+7591 ISFAPYDDA
-7600 SAGASG
+7600 SADASLV
-7606 TPKKSVKIDK
+7606 PNKSVSIDK
-7616 GSVVDEKDWITF
+7616 DSVVSQSDWIKF
-7628 LTEVDIS
+7628 ISEVNSS

-7646 TEKTEIALADL
+7646 TEKTEIALSDL
-7657 QAKSFTENTDIFYK
+7657 QSKSFTEDTVIYYK
-7671 WNKSN
+7671 WNRGN

>member
-1 MGYIR
+1 MGYIQ

-128 VTKPITSLS
+128 VTKPITSLN

-208 STYNDQLVTEVA
+208 STYNDQLATEVA

-349 PFRQTIALNIKSEAF
+349 PFRQTIALNIRSEAF
-364 PTNITVTD
+364 PTNITVTN

-435 ISFNTPISSDA
+435 ISFNTPISSNA

-745 FTIDGVEYI
+745 FTIDDVEYI

-853 TNITEYTIAGTNDK
+853 TNITEYTIVGTNDK

-905 NKKLCASVNNASIE
+905 NKKLGASVNNASIE

-1069 LTLNDFLI
+1069 LTINDFLI

-1090 ALAGYSEGAI
+1090 ALAGYSEGVI

-1192 KNDEKYELYSNADI
+1192 ENGEKYEVYSNADI
-1206 YNVSAT
+1206 YNVSAI

-1310 YMSNIGGVVGYNVG
+1310 YMSNIGGIVGYNVG

-1569 KLVDY
+1569 KLVDC

-1593 YNPVSYNTAYNYTG
+1593 YNPVGYNTVYNYTG

-1705 TSATG
+1705 TAATG

-1873 VNFENL
+1873 VNFEKL

-2101 SSNTSKLSIERDNEG
+2101 SSNTSKLSIEKDNEG

-2204 NGEVNKTFNLLSNY
+2204 NGEVNKTFNLVSNY

-2253 ITVNDQQLTTE
+2253 ITVNDQQLTAE
-2264 SVKYLDK
+2264 SVEYGE
-2271 DNNEQ
+2271 NNEIA
-2276 TNYVYYYDVP
+2276 YVSYYDVP

-2312 DVNGNVY
+2312 DINGNVY

-2333 EIDGYKL
+2333 EIDGNKL

-2530 DNGKKITNVNLNEI
+2530 SNGKKITNVNLNEI

-2630 NQIIYNGYLYIR
+2630 NQIVYNGYLYIR

-2664 GSNTPLKTQSI
+2664 GSNTPLKTQAI

-2887 RNSSESYIIGT
+2887 RNSSESYIIDT

-2946 SAYKDDDYYYEREC
+2946 LAYKDDDYYYEREC

-2979 NAEQLKNMEDGVD
+2979 NAEQLRNMEDGVD

-3564 LVYDSANSNNT
+3564 LVYDSANSNDT

-3749 SKNPNISTSKYG
+3749 SKNPNIATSKYG

-3882 RSYISHAKTLQDKID
+3882 RSYISHSKTLQDKID

-3949 INVINIDS
+3949 INVINKDG

-4002 NLDWIAENFITNN
+4002 NLDWIAENFITKNI
-4015 SENSQ
+4015 ENSQ
-4020 NIGRGQKTL
+4020 NIGRGQNTL
-4029 NSSEIFL
+4029 SSSETFL

-4051 DLNNDRTS
+4051 DLNDDRTS
-4059 SSLGSLNIGAY
+4059 SSLGRLNIGTY
-4070 IGKVVASTSAM
+4070 IGKVVASTSEM
-4081 PKISDIFD
+4081 PKLSDIFD
-4089 YSTERTTLAK
+4089 YSTERTALAK

-4121 FGTIQYGR
+4121 FGTIQYDG
-4129 NKILAYSRSGS
+4129 NKILAYTRSGS
-4140 NYLYKTMFKDD
+4140 NYLYNTMFKDD

-4210 IEGYTEIIN
+4210 IEGYTEIVN

-4248 TLDVIDAEAKAFN
+4248 TLDVIDSEAKV
-4261 TFNSDFVRVKENDKF
+4261 FNSDFVRVKENDKF

-4437 GSLFVGSLIGYSDA
+4437 GSLFVGSLVGYSDA

-4459 IIQSKY
+4459 IIQSQY

-4471 VGSEIVVNVNEINN
+4471 VGTEIVVNVNEINN

-4498 VGYNGAGTITNCDID
+4498 VGYNGAGIITNCDID

-4607 DVNTHIAFN
+4607 DVNTHIAFD

-4638 NKGKLTSTTKNDGT
+4638 NKGKLTSTTKNNVIIT
-4652 INNEKKF
+4652 NNEKKF
-4659 TVNDQS
+4659 TVNDHS

-4670 TQVNE
+4670 TEVNE
-4675 TSYIN
+4675 TSYIK

-4804 SNIGGAFGQVIMA
+4804 SNIGGAFGQAIMA
-4817 TNYEISNVV
+4817 TNYEISNIV

-4849 SIYNGSVNESVSTSD
+4849 SIYNGSVNESASTSD
-4864 ISIEKSSING
+4864 ISIGKSSINA

-4921 MFIDTT
+4921 MFKDTT

-5043 FKNTNPEIWIV
+5043 FKNTNSEIWIV

-5083 KVAPEYPN
+5083 KVAPDYRD
-5091 PSSPLNGVKNKTY
+5091 SSITLNGVKNKTY

-5225 YNTSTGYI
+5225 YNTSTGHI

-5372 NIIKGDRSGA
+5372 NIINGDRSGA

-5464 FWLKDDIDL
+5464 FWLKDDINL

-5484 YNNYILDKNETVN
+5484 YDNYILDKNETVN

-5578 VPTLNSTNNSFDA
+5578 VPTLNSSNNTFDA

-5681 ANGIVSDDTKFAN
+5681 ANGIVSDETKFAN

-5783 TNQRIEINSPEKL
+5783 TNQRIEINSPAKL
-5796 AKIADAVNT
+5796 ARIAELVNT
-5805 NNQLSNKTVVLT
+5805 NKLGDGYSIVLT
-5817 EDIDLSGKIWTPIG
+5817 TDIDLSGRIWTPIG
-5831 YNESKSFKGI
+5831 YNQSRTFKGV
-5841 FDFNGYSI
+5841 FDFNGHTI
-5849 KGLTVTGVYLKP
+5849 KGITITGVYLKP
-5861 TTTSSQKVETA
+5861 ESTVSEKVVTVVETEGNKVE
-5872 NNVEGVGLFGYLGD
+5872 GLGLFGYLGSE
-5886 APEIKSSNGVGKIGN
+5886 AVIQSTGGVGQLGVKGDNSRIIGIGN
-5901 DIELSANNY
+5901 
-5910 STYSRITGISNVGAL
+5910 VGSL

-5936 VANYAT
+5936 VVNYAT
-5942 VTSATTIG
+5942 VTSATTVG

-6014 NSGDITAEGESAVN
+6014 NSGDIIAEGEGAVN
-6028 IGGIIGYNNSCNINI
+6028 IGGIIGYNNICNINI

-6084 INAGNVKTLNSIA
+6084 INAGNVKTVNSIA

-6127 GIIGEASIVKISNI
+6127 GIIGEASSVKISNI

-6155 NYYGIVGRFANNDFV
+6155 NYYGIVGRFTNNDFV
-6170 MYTVVDLSTNNENSL
+6170 MYTVVDLSTNDKDSL

-6196 RMVIDNNHILVN
+6196 RKVIDDTHVLVN
-6208 GAYFGN
+6208 GAYCNNGAYFEN
-6214 LAGFKTNI
+6214 LKSHKTNI

-6232 LDVFNDNLL
+6232 FDVFKDSLL
-6241 WDLTQSEYYLMFNTP
+6241 WDLTQEKYYLMFNKP
-6256 VQGTRPNTT
+6256 VQGTRPNTI

-6279 DFNYLA
+6279 EFNYLS
-6285 DLNRKRYGVSC
+6285 DMNRKRYGVPC
-6296 VEYPILLSQNVT
+6296 ITYPIELSKDVT
-6308 LTDHISLGRGA
+6308 LDKHQPLGKGA
-6319 YPWKKTI
+6319 YPWKNNINGNNYTI
-6326 NGDGHS
+6326 NVSGFVDGL
-6332 ITVEKINDSSTSLS
+6332 DSQS
-6346 ILGSVMGL
+6346 ILGNVFGTKSNNTVI
-6354 SEEVR
+6354 S
-6359 IYNLKVLYNT
+6359 NLKVKYNI
-6369 SITINKST
+6369 SSVNKNS
-6377 GLLLDTGYNII
+6377 GFLMDTGYE
-6388 VDDVTT
+6388 TT
-6394 GNTSTSDTINIYG
+6394 INNLEISQGSVDTISVSNI
-6407 STIVFGTIAN
+6407 TNFGTIATKLN
-6417 KLSYSTLSGACN
+6417 SSTLVDVTNKQKLSTTSVTY
-6429 NYKINVQSCNSDSYI
+6429 V
-6444 GGLVGKAEKT
+6444 GGLVGE
-6454 IITRPTNKNNMT
+6454 ITSTNLNSCSNLSNIT
-6466 GDKGYM
+6466 STQNTALGGLVGYAKGEL
-6472 GAVVGFADGDGNS
+6472 
-6485 AQSVISD
+6485 D
-6492 SNVVIDVDAKNSTF
+6492 SNRSPLSSIINSSVSVDSNISYSIDGADKVGGLVGESNKYRYVSNTF
-6506 GGVAGKS
+6506 GKTKIS
-6513 SSYTYQTIS
+6513 SNKFQGRNGILK
-6522 DSNSTSYMFGNLD
+6522 GN
-6535 IDNGNMSI
+6535 
-6543 KKREGNITG
+6543 T
-6552 ASTIGGVIGLSTN
+6552 
-6565 DRLTEVSVSTNII
+6565 
-6578 QKDSTTFYV
+6578 V
-6587 GGIIGESV
+6587 GGIIGQSTQDFIQLCSSYSNITTTNI
-6595 GSVLTKCNNASLIK
+6595 G
-6609 GYKISGIVG
+6609 GGIVG
-6618 KATNTTLT
+6618 EGVGNNMNYSENSSYVLSCENGSIVETDSSQAKVGGIVGDAKENLYIRRCTNSKYGEVITT
-6626 NCYNQEAGEIICFK
+6626 YEAGGIVGNGDKVKIEEC
-6640 GSTSQAAGFS
+6640 SHCGFS
-6650 VLFENS
+6650 AS
-6656 TMTDCSNLGYIA
+6656 R
-6668 VETKLDDQSEI
+6668 
-6679 AGFVVEL
+6679 EL
-6686 KGNSNITGC
+6686 KEDVYVGGIVGNFTNSYIHNANITGY
-6695 VQRGYIGMCDLA
+6695 VGVWEKKHDKGY
-6707 KSRANSNGYMI
+6707 N
-6718 NAYYSKYNLD
+6718 YYYNIYKLD
-6728 DNNCSGY
+6728 SSDYFQS
-6735 TYSYND
+6735 SF
-6741 TVGTINKAAENYQTY
+6741 NYQ
-6756 KYSDYIC
+6756 
-6763 RKDRSASYN
+6763 
-6772 ISRNDDDARKVT
+6772 
-6784 IYDSYAIFTKGYIGG
+6784 
-6799 ISFWETYEAVL
+6799 
-6810 TAYTSYGSP
+6810 
-6819 NSVGSF
+6819 
-6825 SLSNQNQDAY
+6825 
-6835 DRQTAFGTKMFG
+6835 
-6847 GFRNPGALKV
+6847 
-6857 SISYSY
+6857 
-6863 EEYQTSSFLANM
+6863 
-6875 GNERYRIYF
+6875 
-6884 VYTDLNGV
+6884 
-6892 EQTIESIKYRTGD
+6892 
-6905 SVYTPTYIKD
+6905 
-6915 TTNHKEVTDWR
+6915 
-6926 YAKGT
+6926 
-6931 SAKKFVSGTEIGSNT
+6931 
-6946 FDDYG
+6946 
-6951 GYTTITDSEG
+6951 DSENNKILG
-6961 SPVKTAKLYG
+6961 KSSRSDGPYHYAYLYG
-6971 NWVTEKIRITL
+6971 NSSNIQNDNDHTYNPEYAEFEIYDYYVKTSKSEWDNAWIFSWWVGGHTAQLWVTPYERYGKINSDGVSSITL
-6982 YEKFNPKREEI
+6982 ETIEHETKTTAKNSGWGGALDRKSIIVSLNLNSKAQYTFPANSDLTQYVIRYSDNKNIFNINRTYYENDPIYLPTYELPDSTLDEWYTSLNNGKLITSEYRVTKSGGIISFDSNNTATIYAKWSPKKWTVVLQSTYDTKDETEDNIAINTIKVVTNTKIPTSELTGSKFNKSPTDSSPGYRVYSWHLDSVNTWNTMYDI
-6993 EDENG
+6993 AENG
-6998 NTQDNYETL
+6998 SIDE
-7007 TPICSLTVDWG
+7007 
-7018 TVVTDATLRSYL
+7018 SYGAKKYF
-7030 TASSDLF
+7030 TNNPD
-7037 DEDKYRIKCWYVM
+7037 DEDKGWGVQWKDVRPITKPWTKDQLDSSSYGVTTFDL
-7050 DTGTWNGYVE
+7050 DTLITE
-7060 TADISTATAIGDE
+7060 DITIYAYWINTYQVKFVFNFDN
-7073 KEQMEK
+7073 MED
-7079 IRTEARNVLNQYTNG
+7079 
-7094 NWENAKKVN
+7094 KKYIV
-7103 DSWSNLTA
+7103 DH
-7111 SCYTNTNLKVGD
+7111 GD
-7123 KLTMDSLYLCA
+7123 KVSSITPS
-7134 VKVYTIKFMDD
+7134 KQ
-7145 GNTIATKHVDQ
+7145 Q
-7156 GSNLTDFPDDPTKE
+7156 G
-7170 HYTFVGWFTSDNVQ
+7170 YTFVGWFSDQQ
-7184 LKSDTKITSNMT
+7184 LKNEFNFNTAITKNT
-7196 VNAKYEPVK
+7196 VLYAKWEVEK
-7205 YNVKFVYGLNG
+7205 RDVTFVYGLNG
-7216 EKSTTKQIEYNT
+7216 EKSEVKKIDYNST
-7228 SLLNSHKPS
+7228 LGSADRPTRANI
-7237 DSLTNV
+7237 N
-7243 TGYTIKSWKDA
+7243 GYTITWKD
-7254 SGNEVPFNN
+7254 SRGNVVGFDN
-7263 TYRVTEDF
+7263 TYMIKANT
-7271 TLTAYYE
+7271 TITAYYE

-7310 PTSSNPLLGEFE
+7310 PTSSNPLEVFD
-7322 YWCTDDTLTNRY
+7322 YWCTDESLTNKY
-7334 DFSTPVKD
+7334 NFNSAVTD

-7351 AAIADVTYK
+7351 TAQVNVTYK

-7380 VGSTLTCPSDT
+7380 VGSTLTRPSDT
-7391 DPNFVINGY
+7391 DSNFVINGY
-7400 ELEGFYTDTSFSE
+7400 ELAEFYTDTSF
-7413 EYDFKSAVSTSQVV
+7413 TSQYNFDVEVTTEQV

-7442 GARYNGGESTSKT
+7442 GARYNGGASTSQT

-7486 DVASREIDFSTYAI
+7486 DVASGEIDFSTYTI
-7500 TSDINLYYYAT
+7500 TGDINLYYYAT

-7519 LEGDSNYTVFK
+7519 LEGESDYTVFK

-7576 TKDTKIYAKMVKQIT
+7576 TKDTKIYAKMVTQIT

-7657 QAKSFTENTDIFYK
+7657 QAKSFTEDTDIYYK
-7671 WNKSN
+7671 WNSSN